1 MNKTFLE
8 YVAEDI
14 ISKYGTD
21 LSRIAVV
28 FPNKRAALF
37 LNEHLARLAGQPV
50 WSPAYITISDLFRQ
64 HTDLKTA
71 DPIKLICD
79 IHKSFTKC
87 TGIDETL
94 DHFYGWGQLLL
105 ADFDDIDKNMA
116 DADSIFCNL
125 KDIHEL
131 DDISYLDDE
140 QKEMLARFF
149 ANFSDDIDSELK
161 KRFLSLWSHF
171 GDIYHDYNRRLTEQG
186 IGYEGAIYRK
196 VANEQT
202 LHLKYDKYLFVGF
215 NLLQKVERLLFS
227 RLMKEDK
234 AKFYWDFD
242 EYYMPS
248 PSPLP
253 SGGAPVGG
261 YGIPAIPT
269 QPTCSVG
276 GYGIPAIPTQP
287 TCSVGALPGG
297 YGIPAIPTQPTCSV
311 GALPGGALVSSAP
324 TNLNLADF
332 PNELDNTDPDIYA
345 NMRRPKRIRFIS
357 SPTENAQ
364 ARFASNWLLENHRYR
379 AGRKTAV
386 VMCDES
392 ILLPLMHSL
401 PPEADK
407 VNITSGFPLAM
418 TPVASLVMLLFD
430 LYTLGLRK
438 KGTTLNPHYLKKLM
452 AHPYA
457 HHLKGVHLSQVH
469 QEEVH
474 QPNSP
479 SHHLTISTPHHLTTS
494 TILHHIATLIKQVG
508 IATKPEGDPLTQE
521 SVFRMYTILNRLATL
536 ADSGDLLVDN
546 TTLRRL
552 VSQLVSTSSIPF
564 HGEPVVGVQ
573 IMGVLETR
581 NIDFDHLLLLSCNEG
596 NMPKGVNDSSF
607 IPYTIRKAHHL
618 TTIDNKVALYSYYF
632 HRLLQRARDITIA
645 YNNTTDNGHTGEMS
659 RFMLQLLVESGQ
671 KINHYTLTAKNH
683 PTPLMPKP
691 IQKDEATLSKLQQIT
706 RLSPSALNTYIRCP
720 LAFYYQYIAHI
731 QEPHPD
737 PETIDNRLFGNI
749 FHRAAYLIYKDIT
762 DRSPLIEK
770 AHIQAYLSNRTLLA
784 NVVDRAFQA
793 EQCTPNNG
801 LQIINR
807 EVIIQYITKL
817 LKIDQQ
823 LCPFSILAMEEEAKV
838 YTTLSFTIPSEGA
851 LVGGYGIPAIPTQPT
866 CSVGALKGG
875 ALVGGYGIPAIPTQ
889 PTCSVG
895 ALKGGA
901 LKGGALVSSAPKTS
915 APKTSAPKTSAPGK
929 QYNLTIGGIIDRLDI
944 LTDRQTGKPRIR
956 VVDYKTGNQ
965 PSSPIKNIDE
975 IFDPNNIRTKHSNY
989 YLQAILYSLI
999 VSRSKRW
1006 NPAGHPVSPALLFIK
1021 QAPATDYDP
1030 TLLIDKHPISDVTV
1044 YEEEFLTKL
1053 KHTLADIYSPDTP
1066 FTPTDDRKKC
1076 ELCPYRMLCG
1086 L

>member
-131 DDISYLDDE
+131 DDISYLDNE

-196 VANEQT
+196 VASEQT

-215 NLLQKVERLLFS
+215 NLLQKVERVLFS
-227 RLMKEDK
+227 RLMKEGK

-253 SGGAPVGG
+253 SGGALVGG

-269 QPTCSVG
+269 QP
-276 GYGIPAIPTQP
+276 A
-287 TCSVGALPGG
+287 
-297 YGIPAIPTQPTCSV
+297 CSV

-364 ARFASNWLLENHRYR
+364 ARFAANWLLENHRYR

-438 KGTTLNPHYLKKLM
+438 KGTALNPHYLKKLM

-457 HHLKGVHLSQVH
+457 RHLQEVHLKGVHLSQVH
-469 QEEVH
+469 QEG
-474 QPNSP
+474 SAA
-479 SHHLTISTPHHLTTS
+479 L
-494 TILHHIATLIKQVG
+494 LHHIATLIKQVG
-508 IATKPEGDPLTQE
+508 IATKPDGDPLTQE

-552 VSQLVSTSSIPF
+552 VSQLVSSSSIPF

-596 NMPKGVNDSSF
+596 NMPKGINDSSF

-645 YNNTTDNGHTGEMS
+645 YNNSTDNGHTGEMS

-671 KINHYTLTAKNH
+671 NIDHYSLTAKNH

-691 IQKDEATLSKLQQIT
+691 IQKDEATLSKLQEIT

-817 LKIDQQ
+817 LKIDQL

-838 YTTLSFTIPSEGA
+838 YTSLSFTIPSGGA

-875 ALVGGYGIPAIPTQ
+875 ALV
-889 PTCSVG
+889 
-895 ALKGGA
+895 
-901 LKGGALVSSAPKTS
+901 SSAPTKTHHI
-915 APKTSAPKTSAPGK
+915 
-929 QYNLTIGGIIDRLDI
+929 TIGGIIDRLDI
-944 LTDRQTGKPRIR
+944 LTDKQTGKPRIR

-975 IFDPNNIRTKHSNY
+975 IFDPNNIRSKHSNY

-1006 NPAGHPVSPALLFIK
+1006 NPDNHPVSPALLFIK
-1021 QAPATDYDP
+1021 QAPANHYDP

-1066 FTPTDDRKKC
+1066 FTPTDDRQKC

>member
-14 ISKYGTD
+14 IGKYGTD

-37 LNEHLARLAGQPV
+37 LNEHLARIAGQPV

-64 HTDLKTA
+64 HTDLKPA

-140 QKEMLARFF
+140 QKEMLKRFF
-149 ANFSDDIDSELK
+149 ANFSDDIESELK

-196 VANEQT
+196 VASEET

-215 NLLQKVERLLFS
+215 NLLQKVERVLFS
-227 RLMKEDK
+227 RLMKEGK

-253 SGGAPVGG
+253 SGGA
-261 YGIPAIPT
+261 
-269 QPTCSVG
+269 
-276 GYGIPAIPTQP
+276 
-287 TCSVGALPGG
+287 
-297 YGIPAIPTQPTCSV
+297 
-311 GALPGGALVSSAP
+311 LVSSAP
-324 TNLNLADF
+324 TNLNTSPSQHLNIADF
-332 PNELDNTDPDIYA
+332 PNELDNTDRDIYA

-364 ARFASNWLLENHRYR
+364 ARFASNWLLENDRYK

-392 ILLPLMHSL
+392 ILLPIMHSL

-438 KGTTLNPHYLKKLM
+438 KGTAFNPHYMKKLM

-457 HHLKGVHLSQVH
+457 RHLQEVHLKGVHLSQVH
-469 QEEVH
+469 QENVH
-474 QPNSP
+474 QEGIHQKEEQQTIGDNSGCMGMAGMP
-479 SHHLTISTPHHLTTS
+479 YPPTS
-494 TILHHIATLIKQVG
+494 AALLQHIASLVKQVG
-508 IATKPEGDPLTQE
+508 IATKQEGDALTQE
-521 SVFRMYTILNRLATL
+521 SVFRMFTILNRLAAL

-552 VSQLVSTSSIPF
+552 VSQLVGAASIPF

-581 NIDFDHLLLLSCNEG
+581 NIDFDNVLLLSCNEG

-607 IPYTIRKAHHL
+607 IPYSIRKAHGL
-618 TTIDNKVALYSYYF
+618 TTIDNKVAIYSYYF
-632 HRLLQRARDITIA
+632 HRLLQRAGDITIA
-645 YNNTTDNGHTGEMS
+645 YNNSTDNGHTGEMS

-671 KINHYTLTAKNH
+671 KIDHYSLTAKNQ
-683 PTPLMPKP
+683 PTPLMPKA
-691 IQKDEATLSKLQQIT
+691 IEKDETALSKLEEMS
-706 RLSPSALNTYIRCP
+706 RLSPSAINTYIRCK

-731 QEPHPD
+731 KEPDSD
-737 PETIDNRLFGNI
+737 PETIDNRMFGNI

-762 DRSPLIEK
+762 DHSPVIEK
-770 AHIQAYLSNRTLLA
+770 AHIQAYLSNRKLLA
-784 NVVDRAFQA
+784 SVVDRAF
-793 EQCTPNNG
+793 EEEECKTNNG
-801 LQIINR
+801 LQLINR
-807 EVIIQYITKL
+807 EVIIEYITKL
-817 LKIDQQ
+817 LKIDQH

-838 YTTLSFTIPSEGA
+838 YTQLSFTIPS
-851 LVGGYGIPAIPTQPT
+851 
-866 CSVGALKGG
+866 
-875 ALVGGYGIPAIPTQ
+875 
-889 PTCSVG
+889 
-895 ALKGGA
+895 GGA
-901 LKGGALVSSAPKTS
+901 LKGGALVSSAPRTS
-915 APKTSAPKTSAPGK
+915 APTK
-929 QYNLTIGGIIDRLDI
+929 QYNLTIGGIIDRLDAV
-944 LTDRQTGKPRIR
+944 TDKQTGKRRIR
-956 VVDYKTGNQ
+956 VVDYKTGNK
-965 PSSPIKNIDE
+965 PSSAIKSIEEVFDPKNIAS
-975 IFDPNNIRTKHSNY
+975 KHSNY
-989 YLQAILYSLI
+989 FLQAILYSLI
-999 VSRSKRW
+999 VSGSKEW
-1006 NPAGHPVSPALLFIK
+1006 NAANDPVSPALLFIK
-1021 QAPATDYDP
+1021 QAATNDYDP
-1030 TLLIDKHPISDVTV
+1030 TLCIDKHPISDVTV

-1053 KHTLADIYSPDTP
+1053 KETVADMYSPDAA

>member
-14 ISKYGTD
+14 IGKYGTD

-196 VANEQT
+196 VASEQT

-215 NLLQKVERLLFS
+215 NLLQKVERVLFS
-227 RLMKEDK
+227 RLMKEGK

-253 SGGAPVGG
+253 SGGALKG
-261 YGIPAIPT
+261 
-269 QPTCSVG
+269 
-276 GYGIPAIPTQP
+276 
-287 TCSVGALPGG
+287 GALVSS
-297 YGIPAIPTQPTCSV
+297 APTNLNTSPSQHLS
-311 GALPGGALVSSAP
+311 GGALVSSAP
-324 TNLNLADF
+324 TNLNLTDF

-364 ARFASNWLLENHRYR
+364 ARFASNWLLENERYK

-438 KGTTLNPHYLKKLM
+438 KGTAFNPHYLKKLM

-474 QPNSP
+474 QEEVHQPNSP

-494 TILHHIATLIKQVG
+494 ARLLPLARARTILHHIATLIKQVG
-508 IATKPEGDPLTQE
+508 IATKPDGDPLTQE

-596 NMPKGVNDSSF
+596 NMPKGINDSSF

-632 HRLLQRARDITIA
+632 HRLLQRASDITIA
-645 YNNTTDNGHTGEMS
+645 YNNSTDNGHTGEMS

-671 KINHYTLTAKNH
+671 KINHYSLTAKNH

-691 IQKDEATLSKLQQIT
+691 IQKDETVLSKLQQIS

-731 QEPHPD
+731 KEPDPD

-762 DRSPLIEK
+762 DRSPLVEK

-838 YTTLSFTIPSEGA
+838 YTSLSFTIPAE
-851 LVGGYGIPAIPTQPT
+851 
-866 CSVGALKGG
+866 G

-915 APKTSAPKTSAPGK
+915 APTK

-944 LTDRQTGKPRIR
+944 LTDKQTGKPRIR

-975 IFDPNNIRTKHSNY
+975 IFDPNNIRSKHSNY

-999 VSRSKRW
+999 VSRSERW

-1021 QAPATDYDP
+1021 QAPAAHYDP
-1030 TLLIDKHPISDVTV
+1030 TLHIDKHPISDVTV

-1066 FTPTDDRKKC
+1066 FAPTDDRKKC

>member
-14 ISKYGTD
+14 IGKYGTD

-196 VANEQT
+196 VASEQT

-215 NLLQKVERLLFS
+215 NLLQKVERVLFS
-227 RLMKEDK
+227 RLMKEGK

-248 PSPLP
+248 PSHHLTTSP
-253 SGGAPVGG
+253 S
-261 YGIPAIPT
+261 
-269 QPTCSVG
+269 QQLS
-276 GYGIPAIPTQP
+276 
-287 TCSVGALPGG
+287 
-297 YGIPAIPTQPTCSV
+297 
-311 GALPGGALVSSAP
+311 GGALVSSAP
-324 TNLNLADF
+324 TNLTTSPSQYLNISDF

-364 ARFASNWLLENHRYR
+364 ARFASNWLLENDRYK

-392 ILLPLMHSL
+392 IQLPVMHSL

-438 KGTTLNPHYLKKLM
+438 KGTAFNPHYLKKLM

-457 HHLKGVHLSQVH
+457 HHLTI
-469 QEEVH
+469 
-474 QPNSP
+474 SP
-479 SHHLTISTPHHLTTS
+479 SHHLTISPILHHLTTS
-494 TILHHIATLIKQVG
+494 TILPHIATLVKQVG
-508 IATKPEGDPLTQE
+508 IATKPEGDALTQE
-521 SVFRMYTILNRLATL
+521 SVFRMFTILNRLAAL

-552 VSQLVSTSSIPF
+552 VSQLVSSSSIPF

-581 NIDFDHLLLLSCNEG
+581 NIDFDNVLLLSCNEG
-596 NMPKGVNDSSF
+596 NMPKGINDSSF
-607 IPYTIRKAHHL
+607 IPYSIRKAHGL
-618 TTIDNKVALYSYYF
+618 TTIDNKVAIYSYYF
-632 HRLLQRARDITIA
+632 HRLLQRAGNITIA
-645 YNNTTDNGHTGEMS
+645 YNNSTDNGHTGEMS

-671 KINHYTLTAKNH
+671 KIDHYSLTAKNQ

-691 IQKDEATLSKLQQIT
+691 IEKDEAALSKLEEMS
-706 RLSPSALNTYIRCP
+706 RLSPSAINTYIRCK

-731 QEPHPD
+731 KEPD
-737 PETIDNRLFGNI
+737 SDSETIDNRMFGNI

-762 DRSPLIEK
+762 DHSPVIEK
-770 AHIQAYLSNRTLLA
+770 AHIQAYLSNRKLLA
-784 NVVDRAFQA
+784 SVVDRAF
-793 EQCTPNNG
+793 EEEECKTNNG

-807 EVIIQYITKL
+807 EVIIEYITKL

-838 YTTLSFTIPSEGA
+838 YTQLSFTIPS
-851 LVGGYGIPAIPTQPT
+851 
-866 CSVGALKGG
+866 
-875 ALVGGYGIPAIPTQ
+875 
-889 PTCSVG
+889 
-895 ALKGGA
+895 GGA
-901 LKGGALVSSAPKTS
+901 LKEGALVSSAPT
-915 APKTSAPKTSAPGK
+915 K
-929 QYNLTIGGIIDRLDI
+929 QYSLTIGGIIDRLDV
-944 LTDRQTGKPRIR
+944 LTDKQTGKRRIR
-956 VVDYKTGNQ
+956 VVDYKTGNK
-965 PSSPIKNIDE
+965 PSSAIKSIEEVFDPKNIAS
-975 IFDPNNIRTKHSNY
+975 KHSNY
-989 YLQAILYSLI
+989 FLQAILYSLI
-999 VSRSKRW
+999 VSRSKDW
-1006 NPAGHPVSPALLFIK
+1006 NAANDAVSPALLFIK
-1021 QAPATDYDP
+1021 QAATNDYDP
-1030 TLLIDKHPISDVTV
+1030 TLCIDKHPISDVTV

-1053 KHTLADIYSPDTP
+1053 KETVADMYSPNVP

>member
-14 ISKYGTD
+14 IGKYGTD

-37 LNEHLARLAGQPV
+37 LNEHLARIAGQPV

-64 HTDLKTA
+64 HTDLKPA

-140 QKEMLARFF
+140 QKEMLKRFF
-149 ANFSDDIDSELK
+149 ANFSDDIESELK

-196 VANEQT
+196 VASEET

-215 NLLQKVERLLFS
+215 NLIQKVERVLFS
-227 RLMKEDK
+227 RLMKEGK

-242 EYYMPS
+242 EYYMPTARAQQS
-248 PSPLP
+248 
-253 SGGAPVGG
+253 A
-261 YGIPAIPT
+261 
-269 QPTCSVG
+269 SVPNNTASFAA
-276 GYGIPAIPTQP
+276 YLT
-287 TCSVGALPGG
+287 
-297 YGIPAIPTQPTCSV
+297 
-311 GALPGGALVSSAP
+311 
-324 TNLNLADF
+324 DF
-332 PNELDNTDPDIYA
+332 PNELDNTDRDIYA

-364 ARFASNWLLENHRYR
+364 ARFASNWLLENDRYK

-392 ILLPLMHSL
+392 ILLPIMHSL

-438 KGTTLNPHYLKKLM
+438 KGTTFNPHYLKKLM

-457 HHLKGVHLSQVH
+457 RHLQEVHLKEMNEVHLKGVHLSQVH
-469 QEEVH
+469 QEKEMH
-474 QPNSP
+474 QEGIAA
-479 SHHLTISTPHHLTTS
+479 LLQ
-494 TILHHIATLIKQVG
+494 HIASLVKQVG
-508 IATKPEGDPLTQE
+508 IATKQEGDALTQE
-521 SVFRMYTILNRLATL
+521 SVFRMFTILNRLAAL

-552 VSQLVSTSSIPF
+552 VSQLVGAASIPF
-564 HGEPVVGVQ
+564 HGEPVIGVQ

-581 NIDFDHLLLLSCNEG
+581 NIDFDNVLLLSCNEG

-607 IPYTIRKAHHL
+607 IPYSIRKAHGL
-618 TTIDNKVALYSYYF
+618 TTIDNKVAIYSYYF
-632 HRLLQRARDITIA
+632 HRLLQRAGDITIA
-645 YNNTTDNGHTGEMS
+645 YNNSTDNGHTGEMS

-671 KINHYTLTAKNH
+671 KIDHYSLTAKNQ
-683 PTPLMPKP
+683 PTPLMPKA
-691 IQKDEATLSKLQQIT
+691 IEKNETALSKLEEMS
-706 RLSPSALNTYIRCP
+706 RLSPSAINTYIRCK

-731 QEPHPD
+731 KEPDSD
-737 PETIDNRLFGNI
+737 PETIDNRMFGNI

-762 DRSPLIEK
+762 DHSPVIEK
-770 AHIQAYLSNRTLLA
+770 AHIQAYLSNRKLLA
-784 NVVDRAFQA
+784 SVVDRAF
-793 EQCTPNNG
+793 EEEECKTNNG

-807 EVIIQYITKL
+807 EVIIEYITKL

-838 YTTLSFTIPSEGA
+838 YTQLSFTIPSG
-851 LVGGYGIPAIPTQPT
+851 
-866 CSVGALKGG
+866 S
-875 ALVGGYGIPAIPTQ
+875 
-889 PTCSVG
+889 
-895 ALKGGA
+895 A
-901 LKGGALVSSAPKTS
+901 LKGGALVSSAPT
-915 APKTSAPKTSAPGK
+915 K
-929 QYNLTIGGIIDRLDI
+929 QYNLTIGGIIDRLDAV
-944 LTDRQTGKPRIR
+944 TDKQTGKRRIR
-956 VVDYKTGNQ
+956 VVDYKTGNK
-965 PSSPIKNIDE
+965 PSSAIKSIEEVFDPKNIAS
-975 IFDPNNIRTKHSNY
+975 KHSNY
-989 YLQAILYSLI
+989 FLQAILYSLI
-999 VSRSKRW
+999 VSRSKEW
-1006 NPAGHPVSPALLFIK
+1006 NAANDPVSPALLFIK
-1021 QAPATDYDP
+1021 QAATNDYDP
-1030 TLLIDKHPISDVTV
+1030 TLCIDKHPISDVTV
-1044 YEEEFLTKL
+1044 YEEDFLTKL
-1053 KHTLADIYSPDTP
+1053 KETVADMYSPDAA

>member
-14 ISKYGTD
+14 IGKYGTD

-37 LNEHLARLAGQPV
+37 LNEHLARIAGQPV

-64 HTDLKTA
+64 HTDLKPA

-140 QKEMLARFF
+140 QKEMLKRFF
-149 ANFSDDIDSELK
+149 ANFSDDIESELK

-196 VANEQT
+196 VASEET

-215 NLLQKVERLLFS
+215 NLIQKVERMLFS
-227 RLMKEDK
+227 RLMKEGK

-242 EYYMPS
+242 EYYMPTARAQQS
-248 PSPLP
+248 
-253 SGGAPVGG
+253 A
-261 YGIPAIPT
+261 
-269 QPTCSVG
+269 SVPNNTASFAA
-276 GYGIPAIPTQP
+276 YLT
-287 TCSVGALPGG
+287 
-297 YGIPAIPTQPTCSV
+297 
-311 GALPGGALVSSAP
+311 
-324 TNLNLADF
+324 DF
-332 PNELDNTDPDIYA
+332 PNELDNTDRDIYA

-364 ARFASNWLLENHRYR
+364 ARFASNWLLENERYK

-392 ILLPLMHSL
+392 ILLPIMHSL

-438 KGTTLNPHYLKKLM
+438 KGTAFNPHYLKKLM

-457 HHLKGVHLSQVH
+457 RHLQEVHLKGVHSKGVHSKGVHLSQVH

-474 QPNSP
+474 QEGIHQKEEQQTIGDNSGCMGMAGMP
-479 SHHLTISTPHHLTTS
+479 YPPTS
-494 TILHHIATLIKQVG
+494 AALLHHIASLVKQVG
-508 IATKPEGDPLTQE
+508 IATKQEGDALTQE
-521 SVFRMYTILNRLATL
+521 SVFRMFTILNRLAAL

-552 VSQLVSTSSIPF
+552 VSQLVGAASIPF
-564 HGEPVVGVQ
+564 HGEPVIGVQ

-581 NIDFDHLLLLSCNEG
+581 NIDFDNVLLLSCNEG

-607 IPYTIRKAHHL
+607 IPYSIRKAHGL
-618 TTIDNKVALYSYYF
+618 TTIDNKVAIYSYYF
-632 HRLLQRARDITIA
+632 HRLLQRAGDITIA
-645 YNNTTDNGHTGEMS
+645 YNNSTDNGHTGEMS

-671 KINHYTLTAKNH
+671 KIDHYSLTAKNQ
-683 PTPLMPKP
+683 PTPLMPKA
-691 IQKDEATLSKLQQIT
+691 IEKDEAALSKLEEMS
-706 RLSPSALNTYIRCP
+706 RLSPSAINTYIRCK

-731 QEPHPD
+731 KEPDSD
-737 PETIDNRLFGNI
+737 PETIDNRMFGNI

-762 DRSPLIEK
+762 DHSPVIEK
-770 AHIQAYLSNRTLLA
+770 AHIQAYLSNRKLLA
-784 NVVDRAFQA
+784 SVVDRAF
-793 EQCTPNNG
+793 EEEECKTNNG

-807 EVIIQYITKL
+807 EVIIEYITKL

-838 YTTLSFTIPSEGA
+838 YTQLSFTIPS
-851 LVGGYGIPAIPTQPT
+851 
-866 CSVGALKGG
+866 
-875 ALVGGYGIPAIPTQ
+875 
-889 PTCSVG
+889 
-895 ALKGGA
+895 GGA
-901 LKGGALVSSAPKTS
+901 LKGGALVSSAPT
-915 APKTSAPKTSAPGK
+915 K
-929 QYNLTIGGIIDRLDI
+929 QYNLTIGGIIDRLDAV
-944 LTDRQTGKPRIR
+944 TDKQTGKRRIR
-956 VVDYKTGNQ
+956 VVDYKTGNK
-965 PSSPIKNIDE
+965 PSSAIKSIEEVFDPKNIAS
-975 IFDPNNIRTKHSNY
+975 KHSNY
-989 YLQAILYSLI
+989 FLQAILYSLI
-999 VSRSKRW
+999 VSGSKEW
-1006 NPAGHPVSPALLFIK
+1006 NAANDPVSPALLFIK
-1021 QAPATDYDP
+1021 QAATNDYDP
-1030 TLLIDKHPISDVTV
+1030 TLCIDKHPISDVTV

-1053 KHTLADIYSPDTP
+1053 KETVADMYSPNAA

>member
-196 VANEQT
+196 VASEQT

-227 RLMKEDK
+227 RLMKEGK

-253 SGGAPVGG
+253 SGGALV
-261 YGIPAIPT
+261 
-269 QPTCSVG
+269 
-276 GYGIPAIPTQP
+276 
-287 TCSVGALPGG
+287 GG

-438 KGTTLNPHYLKKLM
+438 KGTAFNPHYLKKLM

-457 HHLKGVHLSQVH
+457 RHLQEVHLKEVHLSPLGFCRLPEQEVH
-469 QEEVH
+469 QEG
-474 QPNSP
+474 SAA
-479 SHHLTISTPHHLTTS
+479 L
-494 TILHHIATLIKQVG
+494 LHHIATLIKQVG

-596 NMPKGVNDSSF
+596 NMPKGINDSSF

-645 YNNTTDNGHTGEMS
+645 YNNSTDNGHTGEMS

-671 KINHYTLTAKNH
+671 KINHYSLTAKNH

-691 IQKDEATLSKLQQIT
+691 IQKDEATLSKLQQISS
-706 RLSPSALNTYIRCP
+706 LSPSALNTYIRCP

-762 DRSPLIEK
+762 DRSPLVEK

-784 NVVDRAFQA
+784 SVVDRAF
-793 EQCTPNNG
+793 EEEECKTNNG

-838 YTTLSFTIPSEGA
+838 YTQLSFTTPSEGA

-901 LKGGALVSSAPKTS
+901 LVSSAPKTS
-915 APKTSAPKTSAPGK
+915 APITNAPTKL
-929 QYNLTIGGIIDRLDI
+929 YNITIGGIIDRLDI

-975 IFDPNNIRTKHSNY
+975 IFDPKNIASKHSNY

-999 VSRSKRW
+999 VSRSERW
-1006 NPAGHPVSPALLFIK
+1006 NPANHPVSPALLFIK

-1030 TLLIDKHPISDVTV
+1030 TLHIDKHPISDVTV

>member
-131 DDISYLDDE
+131 DDISYLDNE

-196 VANEQT
+196 VASEQT

-215 NLLQKVERLLFS
+215 NLLQKVERVLFS
-227 RLMKEDK
+227 RLMKEGK

-276 GYGIPAIPTQP
+276 
-287 TCSVGALPGG
+287 
-297 YGIPAIPTQPTCSV
+297 
-311 GALPGGALVSSAP
+311 ALPGGALVSSAP
-324 TNLNLADF
+324 TNLNLSDF
-332 PNELDNTDPDIYA
+332 PNELDNTAPDIYA
-345 NMRRPKRIRFIS
+345 NMCRPKRIRFIS

-364 ARFASNWLLENHRYR
+364 ARFAANWLLENDRYR

-430 LYTLGLRK
+430 LYTLGLHK

-457 HHLKGVHLSQVH
+457 HHLQGVHSKGVHLSQVH

-474 QPNSP
+474 QEGIHQKEEQQTIGDNSGCMGMAGMP
-479 SHHLTISTPHHLTTS
+479 YPPTS
-494 TILHHIATLIKQVG
+494 AALLQHIASLIKQVG

-521 SVFRMYTILNRLATL
+521 SVFRMFTILNRLATL

-645 YNNTTDNGHTGEMS
+645 YNNSTDNGHTGEMS

-671 KINHYTLTAKNH
+671 KINHYSLTAKNH

-691 IQKDEATLSKLQQIT
+691 IQKDEATLSKLQQISS
-706 RLSPSALNTYIRCP
+706 LSPSALNTYIRCP

-737 PETIDNRLFGNI
+737 PDTIDNRLFGNI

-762 DRSPLIEK
+762 DRSPLVEK

-784 NVVDRAFQA
+784 SVVDRAFQA

-838 YTTLSFTIPSEGA
+838 HTSLSFTIPSE
-851 LVGGYGIPAIPTQPT
+851 
-866 CSVGALKGG
+866 G

-915 APKTSAPKTSAPGK
+915 APRTSAPGK
-929 QYNLTIGGIIDRLDI
+929 QYSLTIGGIIDRLDI

-999 VSRSKRW
+999 VSRSERW
-1006 NPAGHPVSPALLFIK
+1006 NPANHPVSPALLFIK
-1021 QAPATDYDP
+1021 QAPTNHYDP
-1030 TLLIDKHPISDVTV
+1030 TLHIDKHPISDVTV

>member
-37 LNEHLARLAGQPV
+37 LNEHLARIAGQPV

-140 QKEMLARFF
+140 QKEMLKRFF
-149 ANFSDDIDSELK
+149 ANFSDDIESELK

-196 VANEQT
+196 VASEQT

-215 NLLQKVERLLFS
+215 NLLQKVERVLFS

-253 SGGAPVGG
+253 SGGALKG
-261 YGIPAIPT
+261 
-269 QPTCSVG
+269 
-276 GYGIPAIPTQP
+276 
-287 TCSVGALPGG
+287 GALVSS
-297 YGIPAIPTQPTCSV
+297 APTNLTTSPSQHLS
-311 GALPGGALVSSAP
+311 GGALVSSAP
-324 TNLNLADF
+324 TNLNLSDF

-345 NMRRPKRIRFIS
+345 NMRRPKHIRFIS

-364 ARFASNWLLENHRYR
+364 ARFASNWLIENHRYR

-392 ILLPLMHSL
+392 ILLPIMHSL

-438 KGTTLNPHYLKKLM
+438 KGTAFNPHYLKKLM

-457 HHLKGVHLSQVH
+457 RHLQEVHLKGVHLSQVH
-469 QEEVH
+469 QEG
-474 QPNSP
+474 SAA
-479 SHHLTISTPHHLTTS
+479 L
-494 TILHHIATLIKQVG
+494 LHHIASLIKQVG

-521 SVFRMYTILNRLATL
+521 SVFRMFTILNRLAAL

-552 VSQLVSTSSIPF
+552 VSQLVGAASIPF
-564 HGEPVVGVQ
+564 HGEPVIGVQ

-581 NIDFDHLLLLSCNEG
+581 NIDFDNVLLLSCNEG

-607 IPYTIRKAHHL
+607 IPYSIRKAHGL
-618 TTIDNKVALYSYYF
+618 TTIDNKVAIYSYYF
-632 HRLLQRARDITIA
+632 HRLLQRAGDITIA
-645 YNNTTDNGHTGEMS
+645 YNNSTDNGHTGEMS

-671 KINHYTLTAKNH
+671 KIDHYSLTAKNQ
-683 PTPLMPKP
+683 PTPLMPKA
-691 IQKDEATLSKLQQIT
+691 IEKDETALSKLEEMS
-706 RLSPSALNTYIRCP
+706 RLSPSAINTYIRCK

-731 QEPHPD
+731 KEPDSD
-737 PETIDNRLFGNI
+737 PETIDNRMFGNI

-793 EQCTPNNG
+793 EKCTPNNG

-838 YTTLSFTIPSEGA
+838 YAQLSFTTPPSHH
-851 LVGGYGIPAIPTQPT
+851 LT
-866 CSVGALKGG
+866 
-875 ALVGGYGIPAIPTQ
+875 
-889 PTCSVG
+889 
-895 ALKGGA
+895 
-901 LKGGALVSSAPKTS
+901 TS
-915 APKTSAPKTSAPGK
+915 PSHHH
-929 QYNLTIGGIIDRLDI
+929 LTIGGIIDRLDI
-944 LTDRQTGKPRIR
+944 LTDKQTGKPRIR

-965 PSSPIKNIDE
+965 PSSPIKNIE
-975 IFDPNNIRTKHSNY
+975 EVFDPNNIRSKHSNY

-999 VSRSKRW
+999 VSRSERW
-1006 NPAGHPVSPALLFIK
+1006 NPANHPVSPALLFIK
-1021 QAPATDYDP
+1021 QAPANHYDP
-1030 TLLIDKHPISDVTV
+1030 TLHIDKHPISDVTV

-1053 KHTLADIYSPDTP
+1053 KETVADMYSPNAA

>member
-14 ISKYGTD
+14 IGKYGTD

-37 LNEHLARLAGQPV
+37 LNEHLARIAGQPV

-64 HTDLKTA
+64 HTDLKPA

-140 QKEMLARFF
+140 QKEMLKRFF

-196 VANEQT
+196 VASEEP

-215 NLLQKVERLLFS
+215 NLIQKVERVLFS
-227 RLMKEDK
+227 RLMKEGK

-242 EYYMPS
+242 EYYMPTARAQQS
-248 PSPLP
+248 
-253 SGGAPVGG
+253 A
-261 YGIPAIPT
+261 
-269 QPTCSVG
+269 SVPNNTASFAA
-276 GYGIPAIPTQP
+276 YLT
-287 TCSVGALPGG
+287 
-297 YGIPAIPTQPTCSV
+297 
-311 GALPGGALVSSAP
+311 
-324 TNLNLADF
+324 DF
-332 PNELDNTDPDIYA
+332 PNELDNTDRNIYA

-364 ARFASNWLLENHRYR
+364 ARFASNWLLENDRYK

-392 ILLPLMHSL
+392 ILLPIMHSL

-438 KGTTLNPHYLKKLM
+438 KGTAFNPHYMKKLM

-457 HHLKGVHLSQVH
+457 RHIQEVHLKEMHSKGVHLSQVH

-474 QPNSP
+474 QEGIAA
-479 SHHLTISTPHHLTTS
+479 LLQ
-494 TILHHIATLIKQVG
+494 HIATLVKQVG
-508 IATKPEGDPLTQE
+508 IATKQEGDALTQE
-521 SVFRMYTILNRLATL
+521 SVFRMFTILNRLAAL

-546 TTLRRL
+546 STLRRL
-552 VSQLVSTSSIPF
+552 VSQLVGAASIPF
-564 HGEPVVGVQ
+564 HGEPVIGVQ

-581 NIDFDHLLLLSCNEG
+581 NIDFDNVLLLSCNEG

-607 IPYTIRKAHHL
+607 IPYSIRKAHGL
-618 TTIDNKVALYSYYF
+618 TTIDNKVAIYSYYF
-632 HRLLQRARDITIA
+632 HRLLQRAGDITIA
-645 YNNTTDNGHTGEMS
+645 YNNSTDNGHTGEMS

-671 KINHYTLTAKNH
+671 KIDHYSLTAKNQ
-683 PTPLMPKP
+683 PSPLMPKA
-691 IQKDEATLSKLQQIT
+691 IEKDEAALSKLEEMS
-706 RLSPSALNTYIRCP
+706 RLSPSAINTYIRCK

-731 QEPHPD
+731 KEPDSD
-737 PETIDNRLFGNI
+737 PETIDNRMFGNI

-762 DRSPLIEK
+762 DHSSVIEK
-770 AHIQAYLSNRTLLA
+770 AHIQAYLSNRKLLA
-784 NVVDRAFQA
+784 SVVDRAF
-793 EQCTPNNG
+793 EEEECKTNNG

-807 EVIIQYITKL
+807 EVIIEYITKL

-838 YTTLSFTIPSEGA
+838 YTQLSFTIPSG
-851 LVGGYGIPAIPTQPT
+851 
-866 CSVGALKGG
+866 
-875 ALVGGYGIPAIPTQ
+875 
-889 PTCSVG
+889 G

-901 LKGGALVSSAPKTS
+901 LKGGALVSSAPRTS
-915 APKTSAPKTSAPGK
+915 APTK
-929 QYNLTIGGIIDRLDI
+929 QYNLTIGGIIDRLDAV
-944 LTDRQTGKPRIR
+944 TDKQTGKRRIR
-956 VVDYKTGNQ
+956 VVDYKTGNK
-965 PSSPIKNIDE
+965 PSSAIKSIEEVFDPKNIAS
-975 IFDPNNIRTKHSNY
+975 KHSNY
-989 YLQAILYSLI
+989 FLQAILYSLI
-999 VSRSKRW
+999 VSRSKEW
-1006 NPAGHPVSPALLFIK
+1006 NAANDPVSPALLFIK
-1021 QAPATDYDP
+1021 QAATNDYDP
-1030 TLLIDKHPISDVTV
+1030 TLCIDKHPISDVTV

-1053 KHTLADIYSPDTP
+1053 KETVADMYSPDVP

>member
-14 ISKYGTD
+14 IGKYGTD

-37 LNEHLARLAGQPV
+37 LNEHLARIAGQPV

-64 HTDLKTA
+64 HTDLKPA

-140 QKEMLARFF
+140 QKEMLKRFF
-149 ANFSDDIDSELK
+149 ANFSDDIESELK

-196 VANEQT
+196 VASEET
-202 LHLKYDKYLFVGF
+202 LHLKYNKYLFVGF
-215 NLLQKVERLLFS
+215 NLIQKVERVLFS
-227 RLMKEDK
+227 RLMKEGK

-242 EYYMPS
+242 EYYMPTARAQQS
-248 PSPLP
+248 
-253 SGGAPVGG
+253 A
-261 YGIPAIPT
+261 
-269 QPTCSVG
+269 SVPNNTASFAA
-276 GYGIPAIPTQP
+276 YLT
-287 TCSVGALPGG
+287 
-297 YGIPAIPTQPTCSV
+297 
-311 GALPGGALVSSAP
+311 
-324 TNLNLADF
+324 DF
-332 PNELDNTDPDIYA
+332 PNELDNTDRDIYA

-364 ARFASNWLLENHRYR
+364 ARFASNWLLENDRYK

-392 ILLPLMHSL
+392 ILLPIMHSL

-438 KGTTLNPHYLKKLM
+438 KGTAFNPHYLKKLM

-457 HHLKGVHLSQVH
+457 RHLQEVHLKEMNDVHLKGVHSKGVHLSQVH

-474 QPNSP
+474 QEGIHQKEEQQTIGDNSGCMGMAGMP
-479 SHHLTISTPHHLTTS
+479 YPPTS
-494 TILHHIATLIKQVG
+494 AALLQHIATLVKQVG
-508 IATKPEGDPLTQE
+508 IATKQEGDALTQE
-521 SVFRMYTILNRLATL
+521 SVFRMFTILNRLAAL
-536 ADSGDLLVDN
+536 ADSGDLVVDN

-552 VSQLVSTSSIPF
+552 VSQLVGAASIPF

-581 NIDFDHLLLLSCNEG
+581 NIDFDNVLLLSCNEG

-607 IPYTIRKAHHL
+607 IPYSIRKAHGL
-618 TTIDNKVALYSYYF
+618 TTIDNKVAIYSYYF
-632 HRLLQRARDITIA
+632 HRLLQRAGDITIA
-645 YNNTTDNGHTGEMS
+645 YNNSTDNGHTGEMS

-671 KINHYTLTAKNH
+671 KIDHYSLTAKNQ
-683 PTPLMPKP
+683 PTPLMPKA
-691 IQKDEATLSKLQQIT
+691 IEKDEAALSKLEEMS
-706 RLSPSALNTYIRCP
+706 RLSPSAINTYIRCK
-720 LAFYYQYIAHI
+720 LAFYYQYVAHI
-731 QEPHPD
+731 KEPDSD
-737 PETIDNRLFGNI
+737 PETIDNRMFGNI

-762 DRSPLIEK
+762 DHSPVIEK
-770 AHIQAYLSNRTLLA
+770 THIQAYLSNRKLLA
-784 NVVDRAFQA
+784 SVVDRAF
-793 EQCTPNNG
+793 EEEECKTNNG

-807 EVIIQYITKL
+807 EVIIEYITKL

-838 YTTLSFTIPSEGA
+838 YTQLSFTIPS
-851 LVGGYGIPAIPTQPT
+851 
-866 CSVGALKGG
+866 
-875 ALVGGYGIPAIPTQ
+875 
-889 PTCSVG
+889 
-895 ALKGGA
+895 
-901 LKGGALVSSAPKTS
+901 GGALVSSAPTKHYS
-915 APKTSAPKTSAPGK
+915 
-929 QYNLTIGGIIDRLDI
+929 LTIGGIIDRLDAV
-944 LTDRQTGKPRIR
+944 TDKQTGKRRIR
-956 VVDYKTGNQ
+956 VVDYKTGNK
-965 PSSPIKNIDE
+965 PSSAIKSIEEVFDPKNIAS
-975 IFDPNNIRTKHSNY
+975 KHSNY
-989 YLQAILYSLI
+989 FLQAILYSLI
-999 VSRSKRW
+999 VSRSKEW
-1006 NPAGHPVSPALLFIK
+1006 NAANDAVSPALLFIK
-1021 QAPATDYDP
+1021 QAATNDYDP
-1030 TLLIDKHPISDVTV
+1030 TLCIDKHPISDVTV

-1053 KHTLADIYSPDTP
+1053 KETVADMYFPDAA

>member
-14 ISKYGTD
+14 IGKYGTD

-37 LNEHLARLAGQPV
+37 LNEHLARIAGQPV

-64 HTDLKTA
+64 HTDLKPA

-140 QKEMLARFF
+140 QKEMLKRFF
-149 ANFSDDIDSELK
+149 ANFSDDIESELK

-171 GDIYHDYNRRLTEQG
+171 SDIYHDYNRRLTEQG

-196 VANEQT
+196 VASKET

-215 NLLQKVERLLFS
+215 NLIQKVERVLFS
-227 RLMKEDK
+227 RLMKEGK

-242 EYYMPS
+242 EYYMPTARAQQS
-248 PSPLP
+248 
-253 SGGAPVGG
+253 A
-261 YGIPAIPT
+261 
-269 QPTCSVG
+269 SVPNNTASFAA
-276 GYGIPAIPTQP
+276 YLT
-287 TCSVGALPGG
+287 
-297 YGIPAIPTQPTCSV
+297 
-311 GALPGGALVSSAP
+311 
-324 TNLNLADF
+324 DF
-332 PNELDNTDPDIYA
+332 PNELDNTDRDIYA

-364 ARFASNWLLENHRYR
+364 ARFASNWLLENERYK

-392 ILLPLMHSL
+392 ILLPIMHSL

-430 LYTLGLRK
+430 LYTLVLRK
-438 KGTTLNPHYLKKLM
+438 KGTAFNPHYLKKLM

-457 HHLKGVHLSQVH
+457 RHLQEVHLNGVHSKGVHLSQVH
-469 QEEVH
+469 QEKEVH
-474 QPNSP
+474 QEGIAA
-479 SHHLTISTPHHLTTS
+479 LLQ
-494 TILHHIATLIKQVG
+494 HIASLVKQVG
-508 IATKPEGDPLTQE
+508 IATKQEGDALTQE
-521 SVFRMYTILNRLATL
+521 SVFRMFTILNRLAAL

-552 VSQLVSTSSIPF
+552 VSQLVGAASIPF

-581 NIDFDHLLLLSCNEG
+581 NIDFDNVLLLSCNEG
-596 NMPKGVNDSSF
+596 NMPNGVNDSSF
-607 IPYTIRKAHHL
+607 IPYSIRKAHGL
-618 TTIDNKVALYSYYF
+618 TTIDNKVAIYSYYF
-632 HRLLQRARDITIA
+632 HRLLQRAGDITIA
-645 YNNTTDNGHTGEMS
+645 YNNSTDNGHTGEMS

-671 KINHYTLTAKNH
+671 KIEHYSLTAKNQ
-683 PTPLMPKP
+683 PSPLMPKA
-691 IQKDEATLSKLQQIT
+691 IEKDETALNKLEEMS
-706 RLSPSALNTYIRCP
+706 RLSPSAINTYIRCK
-720 LAFYYQYIAHI
+720 LAFYYQYVAHI
-731 QEPHPD
+731 KEPDSD
-737 PETIDNRLFGNI
+737 PETIDNRMFGNI

-762 DRSPLIEK
+762 DHSPVIEK
-770 AHIQAYLSNRTLLA
+770 THIQAYLSNRKLLA
-784 NVVDRAFQA
+784 SVVDRAF
-793 EQCTPNNG
+793 EEEECKTNNG

-807 EVIIQYITKL
+807 EVIIEYITKL

-838 YTTLSFTIPSEGA
+838 YTQLSFTIPSG
-851 LVGGYGIPAIPTQPT
+851 
-866 CSVGALKGG
+866 S
-875 ALVGGYGIPAIPTQ
+875 
-889 PTCSVG
+889 

-901 LKGGALVSSAPKTS
+901 LKGGALVSSAPDKH
-915 APKTSAPKTSAPGK
+915 
-929 QYNLTIGGIIDRLDI
+929 YNLTIGGIIDRLDVV
-944 LTDRQTGKPRIR
+944 TDKQTGKRRIR
-956 VVDYKTGNQ
+956 VVDYKTGNK
-965 PSSPIKNIDE
+965 PSSAIKSIEEVFDPKNIAS
-975 IFDPNNIRTKHSNY
+975 KHSNY
-989 YLQAILYSLI
+989 FLQAILYSLI
-999 VSRSKRW
+999 VSRSKEW
-1006 NPAGHPVSPALLFIK
+1006 NAANDAVSPALLFIK
-1021 QAPATDYDP
+1021 QAATNDYDP
-1030 TLLIDKHPISDVTV
+1030 TLCIDKHPISDVTV

-1053 KHTLADIYSPDTP
+1053 KETVADMYSPDAA

>member
-14 ISKYGTD
+14 IGKYGTD

-37 LNEHLARLAGQPV
+37 LNEHLARIAGQPV

-64 HTDLKTA
+64 HTDLKPA

-140 QKEMLARFF
+140 QKEMLKRFF
-149 ANFSDDIDSELK
+149 ANFSDDIESELK

-196 VANEQT
+196 VASEET

-215 NLLQKVERLLFS
+215 NLIQKVERVLFS
-227 RLMKEDK
+227 RLMKEGK

-242 EYYMPS
+242 EYYMPTARAQQS
-248 PSPLP
+248 
-253 SGGAPVGG
+253 A
-261 YGIPAIPT
+261 
-269 QPTCSVG
+269 SVPNNTASFAA
-276 GYGIPAIPTQP
+276 YLT
-287 TCSVGALPGG
+287 
-297 YGIPAIPTQPTCSV
+297 
-311 GALPGGALVSSAP
+311 
-324 TNLNLADF
+324 DF
-332 PNELDNTDPDIYA
+332 PNELDNTDRDIYA

-364 ARFASNWLLENHRYR
+364 ARFASNWLLENDRYK

-392 ILLPLMHSL
+392 ILLPIMHSL

-438 KGTTLNPHYLKKLM
+438 KGTAFNPHYLKKLM

-457 HHLKGVHLSQVH
+457 RHLQEVHFKGVHFKGVHLSQVH

-474 QPNSP
+474 QKEEQQTIGDNSGCMGMAGMP
-479 SHHLTISTPHHLTTS
+479 YPPTS
-494 TILHHIATLIKQVG
+494 AALLHHIASLVKQVG
-508 IATKPEGDPLTQE
+508 IATKQEGDALTQE
-521 SVFRMYTILNRLATL
+521 SVFRMFTILNRLAAL

-552 VSQLVSTSSIPF
+552 VSQLVGAASIPF

-581 NIDFDHLLLLSCNEG
+581 NIDFDNVLLLSCNEG

-607 IPYTIRKAHHL
+607 IPYSIRKAHGL
-618 TTIDNKVALYSYYF
+618 TTIDNKVAIYSYYF
-632 HRLLQRARDITIA
+632 HRLLQRAGDITIA
-645 YNNTTDNGHTGEMS
+645 YNNSTDNGHTGEMS

-671 KINHYTLTAKNH
+671 KIDHYSLTAKNQ
-683 PTPLMPKP
+683 PTPLMPKA
-691 IQKDEATLSKLQQIT
+691 IEKDETALSKLEEMS
-706 RLSPSALNTYIRCP
+706 RLSPSAINTYIRCK

-731 QEPHPD
+731 KEPDSD
-737 PETIDNRLFGNI
+737 PETIDNRMFGNI

-762 DRSPLIEK
+762 DHSPVIEK
-770 AHIQAYLSNRTLLA
+770 THIQAYLSNRKLLA
-784 NVVDRAFQA
+784 SVVDRAF
-793 EQCTPNNG
+793 EEEECKTNNG

-807 EVIIQYITKL
+807 EVIIEYITKL

-838 YTTLSFTIPSEGA
+838 YTQLSFTIPS
-851 LVGGYGIPAIPTQPT
+851 
-866 CSVGALKGG
+866 
-875 ALVGGYGIPAIPTQ
+875 
-889 PTCSVG
+889 
-895 ALKGGA
+895 GGA
-901 LKGGALVSSAPKTS
+901 LKGGALVSSAPT
-915 APKTSAPKTSAPGK
+915 K
-929 QYNLTIGGIIDRLDI
+929 QYNLTIGGIIDRLDVV
-944 LTDRQTGKPRIR
+944 TDKQTGKRRIR
-956 VVDYKTGNQ
+956 VVDYKTGNK
-965 PSSPIKNIDE
+965 PSSAIKSIEEVFDPKNIAS
-975 IFDPNNIRTKHSNY
+975 KHSNY
-989 YLQAILYSLI
+989 FLQAILYSLI
-999 VSRSKRW
+999 VSRSKEW
-1006 NPAGHPVSPALLFIK
+1006 NAANDAVSPALLFIK
-1021 QAPATDYDP
+1021 QAATNDYDP
-1030 TLLIDKHPISDVTV
+1030 TLCIDKHPISDVTV

-1053 KHTLADIYSPDTP
+1053 KETVADMYSPNAA

>member
-14 ISKYGTD
+14 IGKYGTD

-37 LNEHLARLAGQPV
+37 LNEHLARIAGQPV

-64 HTDLKTA
+64 HTDLKPA

-140 QKEMLARFF
+140 QKEMLKRFF
-149 ANFSDDIDSELK
+149 ANFSDDIESELK

-196 VANEQT
+196 VASEET

-215 NLLQKVERLLFS
+215 NLIQKVERVLFS
-227 RLMKEDK
+227 RLMKEGK

-242 EYYMPS
+242 EYYMPTARAQQS
-248 PSPLP
+248 
-253 SGGAPVGG
+253 A
-261 YGIPAIPT
+261 
-269 QPTCSVG
+269 SVPNNTASFAA
-276 GYGIPAIPTQP
+276 YLT
-287 TCSVGALPGG
+287 
-297 YGIPAIPTQPTCSV
+297 
-311 GALPGGALVSSAP
+311 
-324 TNLNLADF
+324 DF
-332 PNELDNTDPDIYA
+332 PNELDNTDRDIYA

-364 ARFASNWLLENHRYR
+364 ARFASNWLLENNRYK

-392 ILLPLMHSL
+392 ILLPIMHSL

-438 KGTTLNPHYLKKLM
+438 KGTAFNPHYLKKLM

-457 HHLKGVHLSQVH
+457 RHLQEVHLKEMNDVHLKGVHSKGVHLSQVH
-469 QEEVH
+469 QEGSAALL
-474 QPNSP
+474 Q
-479 SHHLTISTPHHLTTS
+479 
-494 TILHHIATLIKQVG
+494 HIATLVKQVG
-508 IATKPEGDPLTQE
+508 IATKQEGDALTQE
-521 SVFRMYTILNRLATL
+521 SVFRMFTILNRLAAL

-552 VSQLVSTSSIPF
+552 VSQLVGAASIPF

-581 NIDFDHLLLLSCNEG
+581 NIDFDNVLLLSCNEG

-607 IPYTIRKAHHL
+607 IPYSIRKAHGL
-618 TTIDNKVALYSYYF
+618 TTIDNKVAIYSYYF
-632 HRLLQRARDITIA
+632 HRLLQRAGDITIA
-645 YNNTTDNGHTGEMS
+645 YNNSTDNGHTGEMS

-671 KINHYTLTAKNH
+671 KIDHYSLTAKNQ
-683 PTPLMPKP
+683 PTPLMPKA
-691 IQKDEATLSKLQQIT
+691 IEKDETALSKLEEMS
-706 RLSPSALNTYIRCP
+706 RLSPSAINTYIRCK

-731 QEPHPD
+731 KEPDSD
-737 PETIDNRLFGNI
+737 PETIDNRMFGNI

-762 DRSPLIEK
+762 DHSPVIEK
-770 AHIQAYLSNRTLLA
+770 AHIQAYLSNRKLLA
-784 NVVDRAFQA
+784 SVVDRAF
-793 EQCTPNNG
+793 EEEECKTNNG

-807 EVIIQYITKL
+807 EVIIEYITKL

-838 YTTLSFTIPSEGA
+838 YTQLSFTIPS
-851 LVGGYGIPAIPTQPT
+851 
-866 CSVGALKGG
+866 
-875 ALVGGYGIPAIPTQ
+875 
-889 PTCSVG
+889 
-895 ALKGGA
+895 GGA
-901 LKGGALVSSAPKTS
+901 LKGGALVSSAPT
-915 APKTSAPKTSAPGK
+915 K
-929 QYNLTIGGIIDRLDI
+929 QYNLTIGGIIDRLDAV
-944 LTDRQTGKPRIR
+944 TDKQTGKRRIR
-956 VVDYKTGNQ
+956 VVDYKTGNK
-965 PSSPIKNIDE
+965 PSSAIKSIEEVFDPKNIAS
-975 IFDPNNIRTKHSNY
+975 KHSNY
-989 YLQAILYSLI
+989 FLQAILYSLI
-999 VSRSKRW
+999 VSRSKEW
-1006 NPAGHPVSPALLFIK
+1006 NAANNAVSPALLFIK
-1021 QAPATDYDP
+1021 QAATNDYDP
-1030 TLLIDKHPISDVTV
+1030 TLCIDKHPISDVTV

-1053 KHTLADIYSPDTP
+1053 KETVADMYSPDAA

>member
-14 ISKYGTD
+14 IGKYGTD

-37 LNEHLARLAGQPV
+37 LNEHLARIAGQPV

-64 HTDLKTA
+64 HTDLKPA

-140 QKEMLARFF
+140 QKEMLKRFF
-149 ANFSDDIDSELK
+149 ANFSDDIESELK

-196 VANEQT
+196 VASEET

-215 NLLQKVERLLFS
+215 NLIQKVERVLFS
-227 RLMKEDK
+227 RLMKEGK

-242 EYYMPS
+242 EYYMPTARAQQS
-248 PSPLP
+248 
-253 SGGAPVGG
+253 A
-261 YGIPAIPT
+261 
-269 QPTCSVG
+269 SVPNNTASFAA
-276 GYGIPAIPTQP
+276 YLT
-287 TCSVGALPGG
+287 
-297 YGIPAIPTQPTCSV
+297 
-311 GALPGGALVSSAP
+311 
-324 TNLNLADF
+324 DF
-332 PNELDNTDPDIYA
+332 PNELDNTDRDIYA

-364 ARFASNWLLENHRYR
+364 ARFASNWLLENDRYK

-392 ILLPLMHSL
+392 ILLPIMHSL

-438 KGTTLNPHYLKKLM
+438 KGTAFNPHYLKKLM

-457 HHLKGVHLSQVH
+457 RHLQEVHLKEMNDVHLKGVHLSQVH
-469 QEEVH
+469 Q
-474 QPNSP
+474 PNSTSAQP
-479 SHHLTISTPHHLTTS
+479 TTQHSTFNTQHS
-494 TILHHIATLIKQVG
+494 ILQHIATLVKQVG
-508 IATKPEGDPLTQE
+508 IATKQEGDALTQE
-521 SVFRMYTILNRLATL
+521 SVFRMFTILNRLAAL

-552 VSQLVSTSSIPF
+552 VSQLVGAASIPF
-564 HGEPVVGVQ
+564 HGEPVIGVQ

-581 NIDFDHLLLLSCNEG
+581 NIDFDNVLLLSCNEG

-607 IPYTIRKAHHL
+607 IPYSIRKAHGL
-618 TTIDNKVALYSYYF
+618 TTIDNKVAIYSYYF
-632 HRLLQRARDITIA
+632 HRLLQRAGDITIA
-645 YNNTTDNGHTGEMS
+645 YNNSTDNGHTGEMS

-671 KINHYTLTAKNH
+671 KIDHYSLTAKNQ
-683 PTPLMPKP
+683 PTPLMPKA
-691 IQKDEATLSKLQQIT
+691 IEKDEAAIGKLEEMS
-706 RLSPSALNTYIRCP
+706 RLSPSAINTYIRCK

-731 QEPHPD
+731 KEPDSD
-737 PETIDNRLFGNI
+737 PETIDNRMFGNI

-762 DRSPLIEK
+762 DHSPVIEK
-770 AHIQAYLSNRTLLA
+770 THIQAYLSNRKLLA
-784 NVVDRAFQA
+784 SVVDRAF
-793 EQCTPNNG
+793 EEEECKTNNG

-807 EVIIQYITKL
+807 EVIIEYITKL

-838 YTTLSFTIPSEGA
+838 YTQLSFTIPSG
-851 LVGGYGIPAIPTQPT
+851 
-866 CSVGALKGG
+866 GALKG
-875 ALVGGYGIPAIPTQ
+875 
-889 PTCSVG
+889 G

-901 LKGGALVSSAPKTS
+901 LKGGALVSSAPDKH
-915 APKTSAPKTSAPGK
+915 
-929 QYNLTIGGIIDRLDI
+929 YNLTIGGIIDRLDAV
-944 LTDRQTGKPRIR
+944 TDKQTGKRRIR
-956 VVDYKTGNQ
+956 VVDYKTGNK
-965 PSSPIKNIDE
+965 PSSAIKSIEEVFDPKNIAS
-975 IFDPNNIRTKHSNY
+975 KHSNY
-989 YLQAILYSLI
+989 FLQAILYSLI
-999 VSRSKRW
+999 VSRSKEW
-1006 NPAGHPVSPALLFIK
+1006 NAANDPVSPALLFIK
-1021 QAPATDYDP
+1021 QAATNDYDP
-1030 TLLIDKHPISDVTV
+1030 TLCIDKHPISDVTV

-1053 KHTLADIYSPDTP
+1053 KETVADMYSPDAA

>member
-14 ISKYGTD
+14 IGKYGTD

-37 LNEHLARLAGQPV
+37 LNEHLARIAGQPV

-64 HTDLKTA
+64 HTDLKPA

-140 QKEMLARFF
+140 QKEMLKRFF
-149 ANFSDDIDSELK
+149 ANFSDDIESELK

-196 VANEQT
+196 VASEET

-215 NLLQKVERLLFS
+215 NLIQKVERVLFS
-227 RLMKEDK
+227 RLMKEGK

-242 EYYMPS
+242 EYYMPTARAQQS
-248 PSPLP
+248 
-253 SGGAPVGG
+253 A
-261 YGIPAIPT
+261 
-269 QPTCSVG
+269 SVPNNTASFAA
-276 GYGIPAIPTQP
+276 YLT
-287 TCSVGALPGG
+287 
-297 YGIPAIPTQPTCSV
+297 
-311 GALPGGALVSSAP
+311 
-324 TNLNLADF
+324 DF
-332 PNELDNTDPDIYA
+332 PNELDNTDRDIYA

-364 ARFASNWLLENHRYR
+364 ARFASNWLLENERYK

-392 ILLPLMHSL
+392 ILLPIMHSL

-438 KGTTLNPHYLKKLM
+438 KGTAFNPHYLKKLM

-457 HHLKGVHLSQVH
+457 RHLQGVHLKGVHLSQVH
-469 QEEVH
+469 QGEVH
-474 QPNSP
+474 QEGIHQKEEQQTIGDNSGCMGMAGMP
-479 SHHLTISTPHHLTTS
+479 YPPTS
-494 TILHHIATLIKQVG
+494 AALLQHIATLVKQVG
-508 IATKPEGDPLTQE
+508 IATKQEGDALTQE
-521 SVFRMYTILNRLATL
+521 SVFRMFTILNRLAAL

-552 VSQLVSTSSIPF
+552 VSQLVGAASIPF
-564 HGEPVVGVQ
+564 HGEPVIGVQ

-581 NIDFDHLLLLSCNEG
+581 NIDFDNVLLLSCNEG

-607 IPYTIRKAHHL
+607 IPYSIRKAHGL
-618 TTIDNKVALYSYYF
+618 TTIDNKVAIYSYYF
-632 HRLLQRARDITIA
+632 HRLLQRAGDITIA
-645 YNNTTDNGHTGEMS
+645 YNNSTDNGHTGEMS

-671 KINHYTLTAKNH
+671 KIDHYSLTAKNQ
-683 PTPLMPKP
+683 PTPLMPKA
-691 IQKDEATLSKLQQIT
+691 IEKDETALSKLEEMSK
-706 RLSPSALNTYIRCP
+706 LSPSAINTYIRCK

-731 QEPHPD
+731 KEPDSD
-737 PETIDNRLFGNI
+737 PETIDNRMFGNI

-762 DRSPLIEK
+762 DHSPVIEK
-770 AHIQAYLSNRTLLA
+770 AHIQAYLSNRKLLA
-784 NVVDRAFQA
+784 SVVDRAF
-793 EQCTPNNG
+793 EEEECKTNNG

-807 EVIIQYITKL
+807 EVIIEYITKL

-838 YTTLSFTIPSEGA
+838 YTQLSFTIPS
-851 LVGGYGIPAIPTQPT
+851 
-866 CSVGALKGG
+866 
-875 ALVGGYGIPAIPTQ
+875 
-889 PTCSVG
+889 
-895 ALKGGA
+895 GGA
-901 LKGGALVSSAPKTS
+901 LKGGALVSSAPT
-915 APKTSAPKTSAPGK
+915 K
-929 QYNLTIGGIIDRLDI
+929 QYNLTIGGIIDRLDVV
-944 LTDRQTGKPRIR
+944 TDKQTGKRRIR
-956 VVDYKTGNQ
+956 VVDYKTGNK
-965 PSSPIKNIDE
+965 PSSAIKSIEEVFDPKNIAS
-975 IFDPNNIRTKHSNY
+975 KHSNY
-989 YLQAILYSLI
+989 FLQAILYSLI
-999 VSRSKRW
+999 VSRSKEW
-1006 NPAGHPVSPALLFIK
+1006 NAANDDVSPALLFIK
-1021 QAPATDYDP
+1021 QAATNDYDP
-1030 TLLIDKHPISDVTV
+1030 TLCIDKHPISDVTV

-1053 KHTLADIYSPDTP
+1053 KETVADMYSPNAA

>member
-14 ISKYGTD
+14 IGKYGTD

-37 LNEHLARLAGQPV
+37 LNEHLARIAGQPV

-140 QKEMLARFF
+140 QKEMLKRFF
-149 ANFSDDIDSELK
+149 ANFSDDIESELK

-196 VANEQT
+196 VVSEET
-202 LHLKYDKYLFVGF
+202 LQMKYDKYLFVGF
-215 NLLQKVERLLFS
+215 NLLQKVERVLFS
-227 RLMKEDK
+227 RLMKEGK

-248 PSPLP
+248 PSQHLTTSP
-253 SGGAPVGG
+253 S
-261 YGIPAIPT
+261 
-269 QPTCSVG
+269 QH
-276 GYGIPAIPTQP
+276 
-287 TCSVGALPGG
+287 
-297 YGIPAIPTQPTCSV
+297 
-311 GALPGGALVSSAP
+311 
-324 TNLNLADF
+324 LNISDF
-332 PNELDNTDPDIYA
+332 PNELDNTDRDIYA

-364 ARFASNWLLENHRYR
+364 ARFASNWLLENDRYK
-379 AGRKTAV
+379 AGRKTAI

-392 ILLPLMHSL
+392 ILVPIMHSL

-438 KGTTLNPHYLKKLM
+438 KGTAFNPHYLKKLM

-457 HHLKGVHLSQVH
+457 HHLTI
-469 QEEVH
+469 
-474 QPNSP
+474 SP
-479 SHHLTISTPHHLTTS
+479 SHHLTISP
-494 TILHHIATLIKQVG
+494 ILHHIATLIKQVG
-508 IATKPEGDPLTQE
+508 IATKPEGAPLTQE
-521 SVFRMYTILNRLATL
+521 SVFRMFTILNRLATL

-552 VSQLVSTSSIPF
+552 VSQLVSSSSIPF

-596 NMPKGVNDSSF
+596 NMPKGINDSSF
-607 IPYTIRKAHHL
+607 IPYSIRKAHHL
-618 TTIDNKVALYSYYF
+618 TTIDNKVAIYSYYF

-645 YNNTTDNGHTGEMS
+645 YNNSTDNGHTGEMS

-671 KINHYTLTAKNH
+671 KIDHYSLTANNH

-691 IQKDEATLSKLQQIT
+691 IQKDEATLGKLQQIS
-706 RLSPSALNTYIRCP
+706 RLSPSAINTYIRCP

-731 QEPHPD
+731 QEPDSD
-737 PETIDNRLFGNI
+737 PETIDNRMFGNI

-762 DRSPLIEK
+762 DHSPVIEK

-784 NVVDRAFQA
+784 NAVDRAF
-793 EQCTPNNG
+793 EEEECKTNNG

-838 YTTLSFTIPSEGA
+838 YTSLSFTTPPSHH
-851 LVGGYGIPAIPTQPT
+851 LTTSP
-866 CSVGALKGG
+866 
-875 ALVGGYGIPAIPTQ
+875 
-889 PTCSVG
+889 
-895 ALKGGA
+895 
-901 LKGGALVSSAPKTS
+901 GGALVSSAPT
-915 APKTSAPKTSAPGK
+915 K

-944 LTDRQTGKPRIR
+944 LTDKQTGKPRIR
-956 VVDYKTGNQ
+956 VVDYKTGNK
-965 PSSPIKNIDE
+965 PSSAIKSIEEVFDPKNIAS
-975 IFDPNNIRTKHSNY
+975 KHSNY

-1021 QAPATDYDP
+1021 QAATNDYDP
-1030 TLLIDKHPISDVTV
+1030 TLCIDKHPISDVTV

-1053 KHTLADIYSPDTP
+1053 KETVADMYSPDAA

>member
-131 DDISYLDDE
+131 DDISYLDNE

-196 VANEQT
+196 VASEQT

-227 RLMKEDK
+227 RLMKEGK

-253 SGGAPVGG
+253 SGGALV
-261 YGIPAIPT
+261 
-269 QPTCSVG
+269 
-276 GYGIPAIPTQP
+276 
-287 TCSVGALPGG
+287 GG

-324 TNLNLADF
+324 TNLTTSPSQHLNISDF

-364 ARFASNWLLENHRYR
+364 ARFASNWLLENDRYK

-392 ILLPLMHSL
+392 ILLPIMHSL

-438 KGTTLNPHYLKKLM
+438 KGTALNPHYLKKLM

-457 HHLKGVHLSQVH
+457 RHIKGVHLSQVH

-479 SHHLTISTPHHLTTS
+479 SHHLNTSTPHHLTTS

-521 SVFRMYTILNRLATL
+521 SVFRMFTILNRLATL

-552 VSQLVSTSSIPF
+552 VSQLVNTSSIPF

-581 NIDFDHLLLLSCNEG
+581 NINFDHLLLLSCNEG

-645 YNNTTDNGHTGEMS
+645 YNNSTDNGHTGEMS

-671 KINHYTLTAKNH
+671 KINHYSLTAKNH

-691 IQKDEATLSKLQQIT
+691 IRKDETTLSKLQQIS

-770 AHIQAYLSNRTLLA
+770 AHIQAYLSNRTLLT

-838 YTTLSFTIPSEGA
+838 YTSLSFTIPSEGA

-866 CSVGALKGG
+866 CSVG
-875 ALVGGYGIPAIPTQ
+875 V
-889 PTCSVG
+889 
-895 ALKGGA
+895 LKGGA
-901 LKGGALVSSAPKTS
+901 LKGGALVSSAPRTNAPRTS
-915 APKTSAPKTSAPGK
+915 APTK

-944 LTDRQTGKPRIR
+944 LTDKQTGKPRIR

-965 PSSPIKNIDE
+965 PSSPIKSIDE
-975 IFDPNNIRTKHSNY
+975 IFDPNNIRSKHSNY

-1021 QAPATDYDP
+1021 QAPANHYDP
-1030 TLLIDKHPISDVTV
+1030 TLHIDKHPISDVAV

>member
-14 ISKYGTD
+14 IGKYGTD

-37 LNEHLARLAGQPV
+37 LNEHLARIAGQPV

-64 HTDLKTA
+64 HTDLKPA

-116 DADSIFCNL
+116 DADSIFCNI

-140 QKEMLARFF
+140 QKEMLKRFF
-149 ANFSDDIDSELK
+149 ANFSDDIESELK

-196 VANEQT
+196 VASEET

-215 NLLQKVERLLFS
+215 NLIQKVERVLFS
-227 RLMKEDK
+227 RLMKEGK

-242 EYYMPS
+242 EYYMPTARAQQS
-248 PSPLP
+248 
-253 SGGAPVGG
+253 A
-261 YGIPAIPT
+261 
-269 QPTCSVG
+269 SVPNNTASFAA
-276 GYGIPAIPTQP
+276 YLT
-287 TCSVGALPGG
+287 
-297 YGIPAIPTQPTCSV
+297 
-311 GALPGGALVSSAP
+311 
-324 TNLNLADF
+324 DF
-332 PNELDNTDPDIYA
+332 PNELDNTDRDIYA

-357 SPTENAQ
+357 SPTENVQ
-364 ARFASNWLLENHRYR
+364 ARFASNWLLENDRYK

-392 ILLPLMHSL
+392 ILLPIMHSL

-438 KGTTLNPHYLKKLM
+438 KGTAFNPHYLKKLM

-457 HHLKGVHLSQVH
+457 RHLQEVHLKEMNDVHLKGVHLSQVH
-469 QEEVH
+469 QEGSAALL
-474 QPNSP
+474 Q
-479 SHHLTISTPHHLTTS
+479 
-494 TILHHIATLIKQVG
+494 HIATLVKQVG
-508 IATKPEGDPLTQE
+508 IATKQEGDALTQE
-521 SVFRMYTILNRLATL
+521 SVFRMFTILNRLAAL

-552 VSQLVSTSSIPF
+552 VSQLVGAASIPF
-564 HGEPVVGVQ
+564 HGEPVIGVQ

-581 NIDFDHLLLLSCNEG
+581 NIDFDNVLLLSCNEG

-607 IPYTIRKAHHL
+607 IPYSIRKAHGL
-618 TTIDNKVALYSYYF
+618 TTIDNKVAIYSYYF
-632 HRLLQRARDITIA
+632 HRLLQRAGDITIA
-645 YNNTTDNGHTGEMS
+645 YNNSTDNGHTGEMS

-671 KINHYTLTAKNH
+671 KIDHYSLTAKNQ
-683 PTPLMPKP
+683 PTPLMPKA
-691 IQKDEATLSKLQQIT
+691 IEKDETALSKLEEMS
-706 RLSPSALNTYIRCP
+706 RLSPSAINTYIRCK

-731 QEPHPD
+731 KEPDSD
-737 PETIDNRLFGNI
+737 PETIDNRMFGNI

-762 DRSPLIEK
+762 DHSPVIEK
-770 AHIQAYLSNRTLLA
+770 AHIQAYLSNRKLLA
-784 NVVDRAFQA
+784 SVVDRAF
-793 EQCTPNNG
+793 EEEECKTNNG

-807 EVIIQYITKL
+807 EVIIEYITKL

-838 YTTLSFTIPSEGA
+838 YTQLSFTIPS
-851 LVGGYGIPAIPTQPT
+851 
-866 CSVGALKGG
+866 
-875 ALVGGYGIPAIPTQ
+875 
-889 PTCSVG
+889 
-895 ALKGGA
+895 GGA
-901 LKGGALVSSAPKTS
+901 LKGGALVSSAPT
-915 APKTSAPKTSAPGK
+915 K
-929 QYNLTIGGIIDRLDI
+929 QYNLTIGGIIDRLDAV
-944 LTDRQTGKPRIR
+944 TDKQTGKRRIR
-956 VVDYKTGNQ
+956 VVDYKTGNK
-965 PSSPIKNIDE
+965 PSSAIKSIEEVFDPKNIAS
-975 IFDPNNIRTKHSNY
+975 KHSNY
-989 YLQAILYSLI
+989 FLQAILYSLI
-999 VSRSKRW
+999 VSRSKEW
-1006 NPAGHPVSPALLFIK
+1006 NAANDTVSPALLFIK
-1021 QAPATDYDP
+1021 QAATNDYDP
-1030 TLLIDKHPISDVTV
+1030 TLCIDKHPISDVMV

-1053 KHTLADIYSPDTP
+1053 KETVADMYFPDAA

>member
-14 ISKYGTD
+14 IGKYGTD

-37 LNEHLARLAGQPV
+37 LNEHLARIAGQPV

-64 HTDLKTA
+64 HTDLKPA

-140 QKEMLARFF
+140 QKEMLKRFF
-149 ANFSDDIDSELK
+149 ANFSDDIESELK

-196 VANEQT
+196 VASEET

-215 NLLQKVERLLFS
+215 NLIQKVERVLFS
-227 RLMKEDK
+227 RLMKEGK

-242 EYYMPS
+242 EYYMPTARAQQS
-248 PSPLP
+248 
-253 SGGAPVGG
+253 A
-261 YGIPAIPT
+261 
-269 QPTCSVG
+269 SVPNNTASFAA
-276 GYGIPAIPTQP
+276 YLT
-287 TCSVGALPGG
+287 
-297 YGIPAIPTQPTCSV
+297 
-311 GALPGGALVSSAP
+311 
-324 TNLNLADF
+324 DF
-332 PNELDNTDPDIYA
+332 PNELDNTDRDIYA

-364 ARFASNWLLENHRYR
+364 ARFASNWLLENDRYK

-392 ILLPLMHSL
+392 ILLPIMHSL

-438 KGTTLNPHYLKKLM
+438 KGTAFNPHYLKKLM

-457 HHLKGVHLSQVH
+457 RHLQEVHLKEMNDVHLKGVHLKGVHLSQVH
-469 QEEVH
+469 QEKEMH
-474 QPNSP
+474 QEGIAA
-479 SHHLTISTPHHLTTS
+479 LLQ
-494 TILHHIATLIKQVG
+494 HIATLVKQVG
-508 IATKPEGDPLTQE
+508 IATKQEGDALTQE
-521 SVFRMYTILNRLATL
+521 SVFRMFTILNRLAAL
-536 ADSGDLLVDN
+536 ADSGDLIVDN

-552 VSQLVSTSSIPF
+552 VSQLVGAASIPF
-564 HGEPVVGVQ
+564 HGEPVIGVQ
-573 IMGVLETR
+573 IMGALETR
-581 NIDFDHLLLLSCNEG
+581 NIDFDNVLLLSCNEG

-607 IPYTIRKAHHL
+607 IPYSIRKAHGL
-618 TTIDNKVALYSYYF
+618 TTIDNKVAIYSYYF
-632 HRLLQRARDITIA
+632 HRLLQRAGDITIA
-645 YNNTTDNGHTGEMS
+645 YNNSTDNGHTGEMS

-671 KINHYTLTAKNH
+671 KIDHYSLTAKNQ
-683 PTPLMPKP
+683 PTPLMPKA
-691 IQKDEATLSKLQQIT
+691 IEKDETALSKLEEMS
-706 RLSPSALNTYIRCP
+706 RLSPSAINTYIRCK

-731 QEPHPD
+731 KEPDSD
-737 PETIDNRLFGNI
+737 PETIDNRMFGNI

-762 DRSPLIEK
+762 DHSPVIEK
-770 AHIQAYLSNRTLLA
+770 AHIQAYLSNRKLLA
-784 NVVDRAFQA
+784 SVVDRAF
-793 EQCTPNNG
+793 EEEECKTNNG

-807 EVIIQYITKL
+807 EVIIEYITKL

-838 YTTLSFTIPSEGA
+838 YTQLSFTIPS
-851 LVGGYGIPAIPTQPT
+851 
-866 CSVGALKGG
+866 
-875 ALVGGYGIPAIPTQ
+875 
-889 PTCSVG
+889 
-895 ALKGGA
+895 GGA
-901 LKGGALVSSAPKTS
+901 LKGGALVSSAPDKH
-915 APKTSAPKTSAPGK
+915 
-929 QYNLTIGGIIDRLDI
+929 YNLTIGGIIDRLDAV
-944 LTDRQTGKPRIR
+944 TDKQTGKRRIR
-956 VVDYKTGNQ
+956 VVDYKTGNK
-965 PSSPIKNIDE
+965 PSSAIKSIEEVFDPKNIAS
-975 IFDPNNIRTKHSNY
+975 KHSNY
-989 YLQAILYSLI
+989 FLQAILYSLI
-999 VSRSKRW
+999 VSRSKEW
-1006 NPAGHPVSPALLFIK
+1006 NAANDAVSPALLFIK
-1021 QAPATDYDP
+1021 QAATNDYDP
-1030 TLLIDKHPISDVTV
+1030 TLCIDKHPISDVTV

-1053 KHTLADIYSPDTP
+1053 KETVADMYSPDAA

>member
-14 ISKYGTD
+14 IGKYGTD

-37 LNEHLARLAGQPV
+37 LNEHLARIAGQPV

-64 HTDLKTA
+64 HTDLKPA

-140 QKEMLARFF
+140 QKEMLKRFF
-149 ANFSDDIDSELK
+149 ANFSDDIESELK

-196 VANEQT
+196 VASEET

-215 NLLQKVERLLFS
+215 NLIQKVERVLFS
-227 RLMKEDK
+227 RLMKEGK

-242 EYYMPS
+242 EYYMPTARAQQS
-248 PSPLP
+248 
-253 SGGAPVGG
+253 A
-261 YGIPAIPT
+261 
-269 QPTCSVG
+269 SVPNNTASFAA
-276 GYGIPAIPTQP
+276 YLT
-287 TCSVGALPGG
+287 
-297 YGIPAIPTQPTCSV
+297 
-311 GALPGGALVSSAP
+311 
-324 TNLNLADF
+324 DF
-332 PNELDNTDPDIYA
+332 PNELDNTDRDIYA

-364 ARFASNWLLENHRYR
+364 ARFASNWLLENDRYK

-392 ILLPLMHSL
+392 ILLPIMHSL

-438 KGTTLNPHYLKKLM
+438 KGTAFNPHYLKKLM

-457 HHLKGVHLSQVH
+457 RHLQEVHLKEMNEVHLKGVHLSQVH
-469 QEEVH
+469 Q
-474 QPNSP
+474 PNSTSAQP
-479 SHHLTISTPHHLTTS
+479 TTQHSTFNTQHS
-494 TILHHIATLIKQVG
+494 ILQHIASLVKQVG
-508 IATKPEGDPLTQE
+508 IATKQEGDALTQE
-521 SVFRMYTILNRLATL
+521 SVFRMFTILNRLAAL

-552 VSQLVSTSSIPF
+552 VSQLVGAASIPF

-581 NIDFDHLLLLSCNEG
+581 NIDFDNVLLLSCNEG

-607 IPYTIRKAHHL
+607 IPYSIRKAHGL
-618 TTIDNKVALYSYYF
+618 TTIDNKVAIYSYYF
-632 HRLLQRARDITIA
+632 HRLLQRAGDITIA
-645 YNNTTDNGHTGEMS
+645 YNNSTDNGHTGEMS

-671 KINHYTLTAKNH
+671 KIDHYSLTAKNQ
-683 PTPLMPKP
+683 PTPLMPKA
-691 IQKDEATLSKLQQIT
+691 IEKDETALNKLEEMS
-706 RLSPSALNTYIRCP
+706 RLSPSAINTYIRCK

-731 QEPHPD
+731 KEPDSD
-737 PETIDNRLFGNI
+737 PETIDNRMFGNI

-762 DRSPLIEK
+762 DHSPVIEK
-770 AHIQAYLSNRTLLA
+770 THIQAYLSNRKLLA
-784 NVVDRAFQA
+784 SVVDRAF
-793 EQCTPNNG
+793 EEEECKTNNG

-807 EVIIQYITKL
+807 EVIIEYITKL

-838 YTTLSFTIPSEGA
+838 YTQLSFTIPSGGA
-851 LVGGYGIPAIPTQPT
+851 LKE
-866 CSVGALKGG
+866 GALKG
-875 ALVGGYGIPAIPTQ
+875 
-889 PTCSVG
+889 G

-901 LKGGALVSSAPKTS
+901 LKGGALVSSAPDKH
-915 APKTSAPKTSAPGK
+915 
-929 QYNLTIGGIIDRLDI
+929 YNLTIGGIIDRLDAV
-944 LTDRQTGKPRIR
+944 TDKQTGKRRIR
-956 VVDYKTGNQ
+956 VVDYKTGNK
-965 PSSPIKNIDE
+965 PSSAIKSIEEVFDPKNIAS
-975 IFDPNNIRTKHSNY
+975 KHSNY
-989 YLQAILYSLI
+989 FLQAILYSLI
-999 VSRSKRW
+999 VSGSKEW
-1006 NPAGHPVSPALLFIK
+1006 NAANDAVSPALLFIK
-1021 QAPATDYDP
+1021 QAATNDYDP
-1030 TLLIDKHPISDVTV
+1030 TLCIDKHPISDVTV

-1053 KHTLADIYSPDTP
+1053 KETVADMYSPDAA

>member
-14 ISKYGTD
+14 IGKYGTD

-37 LNEHLARLAGQPV
+37 LNEHLARIAGQPV

-64 HTDLKTA
+64 HTDLKPA

-140 QKEMLARFF
+140 QKEMLKRFF

-196 VANEQT
+196 VASEET

-215 NLLQKVERLLFS
+215 NLIQKVERVLFS
-227 RLMKEDK
+227 RLMKEGK

-242 EYYMPS
+242 EYYMPTARAQQS
-248 PSPLP
+248 
-253 SGGAPVGG
+253 A
-261 YGIPAIPT
+261 
-269 QPTCSVG
+269 SVPNNTASFAA
-276 GYGIPAIPTQP
+276 YLT
-287 TCSVGALPGG
+287 
-297 YGIPAIPTQPTCSV
+297 
-311 GALPGGALVSSAP
+311 
-324 TNLNLADF
+324 DF
-332 PNELDNTDPDIYA
+332 PNELDNTDRDIYA

-364 ARFASNWLLENHRYR
+364 ARFASNWLLENDRYK

-392 ILLPLMHSL
+392 ILLPIMHSL

-438 KGTTLNPHYLKKLM
+438 KGTALNPHYLKKLM

-457 HHLKGVHLSQVH
+457 RHLQEVHLKGVHSKGVHLSQVH
-469 QEEVH
+469 QEGSAALL
-474 QPNSP
+474 Q
-479 SHHLTISTPHHLTTS
+479 
-494 TILHHIATLIKQVG
+494 HIATLVKQVG
-508 IATKPEGDPLTQE
+508 IATKQEGDALTQE
-521 SVFRMYTILNRLATL
+521 SVFRMFTILNRLAAL

-552 VSQLVSTSSIPF
+552 VSQLVGAASIPF
-564 HGEPVVGVQ
+564 HGEPVIGVQ

-581 NIDFDHLLLLSCNEG
+581 NIDFDNVLLLSCNEG

-607 IPYTIRKAHHL
+607 IPYSIRKAHGL
-618 TTIDNKVALYSYYF
+618 TTIDNKVAIYSYYF
-632 HRLLQRARDITIA
+632 HRLLQRAGDITIA
-645 YNNTTDNGHTGEMS
+645 YNNSTDNGHTGEMS

-671 KINHYTLTAKNH
+671 KIDHYSLTAKNQ
-683 PTPLMPKP
+683 PTPLMPKA
-691 IQKDEATLSKLQQIT
+691 IEKDETALSKLEEMS
-706 RLSPSALNTYIRCP
+706 RLSPSAINTYIRCK

-731 QEPHPD
+731 KEPDSD
-737 PETIDNRLFGNI
+737 PETIDNRMFGNI

-762 DRSPLIEK
+762 DHSPVIEK
-770 AHIQAYLSNRTLLA
+770 AHIQAYLSNRKLLA
-784 NVVDRAFQA
+784 NVVDRAF
-793 EQCTPNNG
+793 EEEECKTNNG

-807 EVIIQYITKL
+807 EVIIEYITKL

-838 YTTLSFTIPSEGA
+838 YTQLSFTIPS
-851 LVGGYGIPAIPTQPT
+851 
-866 CSVGALKGG
+866 
-875 ALVGGYGIPAIPTQ
+875 
-889 PTCSVG
+889 
-895 ALKGGA
+895 GGA
-901 LKGGALVSSAPKTS
+901 LKGGALVSSAPTKLNPSGGALVSS
-915 APKTSAPKTSAPGK
+915 APDKHYS
-929 QYNLTIGGIIDRLDI
+929 LTIGGIIDRLDVV
-944 LTDRQTGKPRIR
+944 TDKQTGKRRIR
-956 VVDYKTGNQ
+956 VVDYKTGNK
-965 PSSPIKNIDE
+965 PSSAIKSIKEVFDPKNIAS
-975 IFDPNNIRTKHSNY
+975 KHSNY
-989 YLQAILYSLI
+989 FLQAILYSLI
-999 VSRSKRW
+999 VSRSKEW
-1006 NPAGHPVSPALLFIK
+1006 NAANDAVSPALLFIK
-1021 QAPATDYDP
+1021 QAATNDYDP
-1030 TLLIDKHPISDVTV
+1030 TLCIDKHPISDVTV

-1053 KHTLADIYSPDTP
+1053 KETVADMYSPDAA

>member
-196 VANEQT
+196 VASGQT

-215 NLLQKVERLLFS
+215 NLLQKVERLMFS
-227 RLMKEDK
+227 RLMKEGK

-253 SGGAPVGG
+253 SGGALV
-261 YGIPAIPT
+261 
-269 QPTCSVG
+269 
-276 GYGIPAIPTQP
+276 
-287 TCSVGALPGG
+287 GG

-324 TNLNLADF
+324 TNLNISDF

-379 AGRKTAV
+379 AGRKTAI

-430 LYTLGLRK
+430 YLTSPSHHL
-438 KGTTLNPHYLKKLM
+438 TTSPSHHLKKLM

-457 HHLKGVHLSQVH
+457 HHLTISTPQHL
-469 QEEVH
+469 
-474 QPNSP
+474 N
-479 SHHLTISTPHHLTTS
+479 TSTPHHLTTS

-671 KINHYTLTAKNH
+671 KINHYSLTAKNH

-691 IQKDEATLSKLQQIT
+691 IRKDETVLSKLQQIS

-720 LAFYYQYIAHI
+720 LAFYYQYVAHI

-762 DRSPLIEK
+762 DRSPLVEK

-838 YTTLSFTIPSEGA
+838 YTSLSFTIPSE
-851 LVGGYGIPAIPTQPT
+851 
-866 CSVGALKGG
+866 G

-901 LKGGALVSSAPKTS
+901 LKGGALVSSAPRTNAPRTS
-915 APKTSAPKTSAPGK
+915 APTK

-944 LTDRQTGKPRIR
+944 LTDKQTGKPRIR

-999 VSRSKRW
+999 VSRSERW

-1021 QAPATDYDP
+1021 QAPANHYDP
-1030 TLLIDKHPISDVTV
+1030 TLHIDKHPISDVTV

>member
-14 ISKYGTD
+14 IGKYGTD

-37 LNEHLARLAGQPV
+37 LNEHLARIAGQPV

-64 HTDLKTA
+64 HTDLKPA

-140 QKEMLARFF
+140 QKEMLKRFF
-149 ANFSDDIDSELK
+149 ANFSDDIESELK

-196 VANEQT
+196 VASEET
-202 LHLKYDKYLFVGF
+202 LQMKYDKYLFVGF
-215 NLLQKVERLLFS
+215 NLLQKVERVLFS
-227 RLMKEDK
+227 RLMKEGK

-248 PSPLP
+248 PSHHLNTSTPQHLNT
-253 SGGAPVGG
+253 SGGAV
-261 YGIPAIPT
+261 
-269 QPTCSVG
+269 
-276 GYGIPAIPTQP
+276 
-287 TCSVGALPGG
+287 
-297 YGIPAIPTQPTCSV
+297 
-311 GALPGGALVSSAP
+311 VSTAP
-324 TNLNLADF
+324 TNLNTSPSQHLSGGAVVSTAPTNLNTSPSQHLNLSDF
-332 PNELDNTDPDIYA
+332 PNELDNTDRDIYA

-364 ARFASNWLLENHRYR
+364 ARFASNWLLENDRYK

-392 ILLPLMHSL
+392 ILLPIMHSL

-438 KGTTLNPHYLKKLM
+438 KGTAFNPHYLKKLM

-457 HHLKGVHLSQVH
+457 RHLQEVHLKGVHLSQVH
-469 QEEVH
+469 QEG
-474 QPNSP
+474 SAA
-479 SHHLTISTPHHLTTS
+479 L
-494 TILHHIATLIKQVG
+494 LHHIATLVKQVG
-508 IATKPEGDPLTQE
+508 IATKQEGDALTQE
-521 SVFRMYTILNRLATL
+521 SVFRMFTILNRLAAL

-552 VSQLVSTSSIPF
+552 VSQLVGAASIPF
-564 HGEPVVGVQ
+564 HGEPVIGVQ

-581 NIDFDHLLLLSCNEG
+581 NIDFDNVLLLSCNEG

-607 IPYTIRKAHHL
+607 IPYSIRKAHGL
-618 TTIDNKVALYSYYF
+618 TTIDNKVAIYSYYF
-632 HRLLQRARDITIA
+632 HRLLQRAGDIAIA
-645 YNNTTDNGHTGEMS
+645 YNNSTDNGHTGEMS

-671 KINHYTLTAKNH
+671 KIDHYSLTAKNQ
-683 PTPLMPKP
+683 PTPLMPKA
-691 IQKDEATLSKLQQIT
+691 IEKDETALSKLEEMS
-706 RLSPSALNTYIRCP
+706 RLSPSAINTYIRCK

-731 QEPHPD
+731 KEPDSD
-737 PETIDNRLFGNI
+737 PETIDNRMFGNI

-762 DRSPLIEK
+762 DHSPVIEK
-770 AHIQAYLSNRTLLA
+770 AHIQAYLSNRKLLA
-784 NVVDRAFQA
+784 SVVDRAF
-793 EQCTPNNG
+793 EEEECKTNNG

-807 EVIIQYITKL
+807 EVIIEYVTKL

-838 YTTLSFTIPSEGA
+838 YTQLSFTIPS
-851 LVGGYGIPAIPTQPT
+851 
-866 CSVGALKGG
+866 
-875 ALVGGYGIPAIPTQ
+875 
-889 PTCSVG
+889 
-895 ALKGGA
+895 GGA
-901 LKGGALVSSAPKTS
+901 LKGGALVSSAPT
-915 APKTSAPKTSAPGK
+915 K
-929 QYNLTIGGIIDRLDI
+929 QYNLTIGGIIDRLDAV
-944 LTDRQTGKPRIR
+944 TDKQTGKRRIR
-956 VVDYKTGNQ
+956 VVDYKTGNK
-965 PSSPIKNIDE
+965 PSSAIKSIKEVFDPKNIAS
-975 IFDPNNIRTKHSNY
+975 KHSNY
-989 YLQAILYSLI
+989 FLQAILYSLI
-999 VSRSKRW
+999 VSRSKEW
-1006 NPAGHPVSPALLFIK
+1006 NAANDPVSPALLFIK
-1021 QAPATDYDP
+1021 QAATNDYDP
-1030 TLLIDKHPISDVTV
+1030 TLCIDKHPISDVTV

-1053 KHTLADIYSPDTP
+1053 KETVADMYSPDAA

-1076 ELCPYRMLCG
+1076 ELCPYKMLCG

>member
-196 VANEQT
+196 VASEQT

-227 RLMKEDK
+227 RLMKEGK

-253 SGGAPVGG
+253 SGGALV
-261 YGIPAIPT
+261 
-269 QPTCSVG
+269 
-276 GYGIPAIPTQP
+276 
-287 TCSVGALPGG
+287 GG

-324 TNLNLADF
+324 TNLNLSDF

-364 ARFASNWLLENHRYR
+364 ARFASNWLLENDRYK

-438 KGTTLNPHYLKKLM
+438 KGTAFNPHYLKKLM

-457 HHLKGVHLSQVH
+457 RHLQEVHLNGVHSKGVHLSQVH
-469 QEEVH
+469 QEGSAALL
-474 QPNSP
+474 Q
-479 SHHLTISTPHHLTTS
+479 
-494 TILHHIATLIKQVG
+494 HIATLVKQVG
-508 IATKPEGDPLTQE
+508 IATKQEGDALTQE
-521 SVFRMYTILNRLATL
+521 SVFRMFTILNRLAAL

-552 VSQLVSTSSIPF
+552 VSQLVSSSSIPF

-645 YNNTTDNGHTGEMS
+645 YNNSTDNGHTGEMS

-671 KINHYTLTAKNH
+671 KIDHYSLTAKNQ
-683 PTPLMPKP
+683 PPPLMPKP
-691 IQKDEATLSKLQQIT
+691 IQKDETTLSKLQQIS

-762 DRSPLIEK
+762 DRSPLVEK

-838 YTTLSFTIPSEGA
+838 YTSLSFTIPSEGA

-866 CSVGALKGG
+866 CSVGA
-875 ALVGGYGIPAIPTQ
+875 PT
-889 PTCSVG
+889 
-895 ALKGGA
+895 
-901 LKGGALVSSAPKTS
+901 KTHHI
-915 APKTSAPKTSAPGK
+915 
-929 QYNLTIGGIIDRLDI
+929 TIGGIIDRLDV
-944 LTDRQTGKPRIR
+944 LTDKQTGKPRIR

-999 VSRSKRW
+999 VSRSTEW
-1006 NPAGHPVSPALLFIK
+1006 NPANHPVSPALLFIK
-1021 QAPATDYDP
+1021 QAPAAGYDP
-1030 TLLIDKHPISDVTV
+1030 TLHIDKHPISDVTV
-1044 YEEEFLTKL
+1044 YEEEFLTQL

>member
-14 ISKYGTD
+14 IGKYGTD

-37 LNEHLARLAGQPV
+37 LNEHLARIAGQPV

-186 IGYEGAIYRK
+186 LGYEGAIYRK
-196 VANEQT
+196 VASEESLQMR
-202 LHLKYDKYLFVGF
+202 YDKYLFVGF
-215 NLLQKVERLLFS
+215 NLLQKVERVLFS
-227 RLMKEDK
+227 RLMKEGK

-248 PSPLP
+248 TSPL
-253 SGGAPVGG
+253 GF
-261 YGIPAIPT
+261 
-269 QPTCSVG
+269 CR
-276 GYGIPAIPTQP
+276 
-287 TCSVGALPGG
+287 LPEQEHLN
-297 YGIPAIPTQPTCSV
+297 TS
-311 GALPGGALVSSAP
+311 GGALVSSAP
-324 TNLNLADF
+324 TNLNTSPSPLGFCRLPEQEHLNIADF

-345 NMRRPKRIRFIS
+345 NMRRPKSVRFIS

-364 ARFASNWLLENHRYR
+364 ARFASNWLLENNRYK

-438 KGTTLNPHYLKKLM
+438 KGTALNPHYLKKLM

-457 HHLKGVHLSQVH
+457 HHLQGVHLSQVH

-474 QPNSP
+474 QPNSTLDNSTSAQPTTQNSP
-479 SHHLTISTPHHLTTS
+479 SQHLTTS
-494 TILHHIATLIKQVG
+494 TILTHIASLIKQVG
-508 IATKPEGDPLTQE
+508 IATKHEGDALTQE
-521 SVFRMYTILNRLATL
+521 SVFRMYTILNRLAAL
-536 ADSGDLLVDN
+536 ADSGDLVVDN

-552 VSQLVSTSSIPF
+552 VSQLVSSSSIPF

-607 IPYTIRKAHHL
+607 IPYSIRKAHHL

-645 YNNTTDNGHTGEMS
+645 YNNSTDNGHTGEMS

-671 KINHYTLTAKNH
+671 KINHYSLTAKNH

-691 IQKDEATLSKLQQIT
+691 IQKDEATLSKLQEIT

-838 YTTLSFTIPSEGA
+838 YTQLSFTTPSE
-851 LVGGYGIPAIPTQPT
+851 
-866 CSVGALKGG
+866 G

-901 LKGGALVSSAPKTS
+901 LKGGALVSSAPRTS
-915 APKTSAPKTSAPGK
+915 APTK
-929 QYNLTIGGIIDRLDI
+929 QYNLTIGGIIDRLDV
-944 LTDRQTGKPRIR
+944 LTDKQTGKPRIR

-975 IFDPNNIRTKHSNY
+975 IFDPNNIRSKHSNY

-999 VSRSKRW
+999 VSRSERW
-1006 NPAGHPVSPALLFIK
+1006 NPANHPVSPALLFIK

-1030 TLLIDKHPISDVTV
+1030 TLCIDKHPISDVTV

-1053 KHTLADIYSPDTP
+1053 KETLADIYSPNTA

>member
-14 ISKYGTD
+14 IGKYGTD

-37 LNEHLARLAGQPV
+37 LNEHLARIAGQPV

-64 HTDLKTA
+64 HTDLKPA

-140 QKEMLARFF
+140 QKEMLKRFF
-149 ANFSDDIDSELK
+149 ANFSDDIESELK

-196 VANEQT
+196 VASEET

-215 NLLQKVERLLFS
+215 NLIQKVERVLFS
-227 RLMKEDK
+227 RLMKEGK

-242 EYYMPS
+242 EYYMPTARAQLS
-248 PSPLP
+248 
-253 SGGAPVGG
+253 A
-261 YGIPAIPT
+261 
-269 QPTCSVG
+269 SVPNNTASFAA
-276 GYGIPAIPTQP
+276 YLT
-287 TCSVGALPGG
+287 
-297 YGIPAIPTQPTCSV
+297 
-311 GALPGGALVSSAP
+311 
-324 TNLNLADF
+324 DF
-332 PNELDNTDPDIYA
+332 PNELDNTDRDIYA

-364 ARFASNWLLENHRYR
+364 ARFASNWLLENERYK

-392 ILLPLMHSL
+392 ILLPIMHSL

-438 KGTTLNPHYLKKLM
+438 KGTAFNPHYMKKLM

-457 HHLKGVHLSQVH
+457 RHLQDVHLKEMHFKGVHLSQVH
-469 QEEVH
+469 QEESAALL
-474 QPNSP
+474 Q
-479 SHHLTISTPHHLTTS
+479 
-494 TILHHIATLIKQVG
+494 HIATLVKQVG
-508 IATKPEGDPLTQE
+508 IATKQEGDALTQE
-521 SVFRMYTILNRLATL
+521 SVFRMFTILNRLAAL

-552 VSQLVSTSSIPF
+552 VSQLVGAASIPF
-564 HGEPVVGVQ
+564 HGEPVIGVQ

-581 NIDFDHLLLLSCNEG
+581 NIDFDNVLLLSCNEG

-607 IPYTIRKAHHL
+607 IPYSIRKAHGL
-618 TTIDNKVALYSYYF
+618 TTIDNKVAIYSYYF
-632 HRLLQRARDITIA
+632 HRLLQRAGDITIA
-645 YNNTTDNGHTGEMS
+645 YNNSTDNGHTGEMS

-671 KINHYTLTAKNH
+671 KIDHYSLTAKNQ
-683 PTPLMPKP
+683 PSPLMPKA
-691 IQKDEATLSKLQQIT
+691 IEKDEAAIGKLEEMS
-706 RLSPSALNTYIRCP
+706 RLSPSAINTYIRCK

-731 QEPHPD
+731 KEPDSD
-737 PETIDNRLFGNI
+737 PETIDNRMFGNI

-762 DRSPLIEK
+762 DHSPVIEK
-770 AHIQAYLSNRTLLA
+770 AHIQAYLSNRKLLA
-784 NVVDRAFQA
+784 SVVDRAF
-793 EQCTPNNG
+793 EEEECKTNNG

-807 EVIIQYITKL
+807 EVIIEYITKL

-838 YTTLSFTIPSEGA
+838 YTQLSFTTPS
-851 LVGGYGIPAIPTQPT
+851 
-866 CSVGALKGG
+866 
-875 ALVGGYGIPAIPTQ
+875 
-889 PTCSVG
+889 
-895 ALKGGA
+895 GGA
-901 LKGGALVSSAPKTS
+901 LKGGALVSSAPD
-915 APKTSAPKTSAPGK
+915 K
-929 QYNLTIGGIIDRLDI
+929 QYNLTIGGIIDRLDAV
-944 LTDRQTGKPRIR
+944 TDKQTGKRRIR
-956 VVDYKTGNQ
+956 VVDYKTGNK
-965 PSSPIKNIDE
+965 PSSAIKSIEEVFDPKNIAS
-975 IFDPNNIRTKHSNY
+975 KHSNY
-989 YLQAILYSLI
+989 FLQAILYSLI
-999 VSRSKRW
+999 VSRSKEW
-1006 NPAGHPVSPALLFIK
+1006 NAANDAVSPALLFIK
-1021 QAPATDYDP
+1021 QAATNDYDP
-1030 TLLIDKHPISDVTV
+1030 TLCIDKHPISDVTV

-1053 KHTLADIYSPDTP
+1053 KETVADMYSPDAA

>member
-196 VANEQT
+196 VASEQT

-215 NLLQKVERLLFS
+215 NLLQKVERVLFS
-227 RLMKEDK
+227 RLMKEGK

-248 PSPLP
+248 TSQHLTTSPSHHLNTSP
-253 SGGAPVGG
+253 SQHLTTSPS
-261 YGIPAIPT
+261 
-269 QPTCSVG
+269 QHLS
-276 GYGIPAIPTQP
+276 
-287 TCSVGALPGG
+287 
-297 YGIPAIPTQPTCSV
+297 
-311 GALPGGALVSSAP
+311 GGALVSSAP
-324 TNLNLADF
+324 TNLNTSPSQHLNLSDF

-345 NMRRPKRIRFIS
+345 NMRRPKHIRFIS

-364 ARFASNWLLENHRYR
+364 ARFASNWLLENDRYK
-379 AGRKTAV
+379 AGRKTAI

-438 KGTTLNPHYLKKLM
+438 KGTALNPHYLKKLM

-457 HHLKGVHLSQVH
+457 RHLQEVHLKGVHLSQVH
-469 QEEVH
+469 QEGSAALL
-474 QPNSP
+474 Q
-479 SHHLTISTPHHLTTS
+479 
-494 TILHHIATLIKQVG
+494 HIATLIKQVG
-508 IATKPEGDPLTQE
+508 IATKPEGDALTQE
-521 SVFRMYTILNRLATL
+521 SVFRMFTILNRLATL

-552 VSQLVSTSSIPF
+552 VSQLVSSSSIPF

-581 NIDFDHLLLLSCNEG
+581 NIDFDNVLLLSCNEG
-596 NMPKGVNDSSF
+596 NMPKGINDSSF

-645 YNNTTDNGHTGEMS
+645 YNNSTDNGHTGEMS

-671 KINHYTLTAKNH
+671 KINHYCLTAKNH

-691 IQKDEATLSKLQQIT
+691 IQKDEATLSQLQQIS

-793 EQCTPNNG
+793 EQCTANNG

-838 YTTLSFTIPSEGA
+838 YTSLSFTIPSEGA

-875 ALVGGYGIPAIPTQ
+875 ALV
-889 PTCSVG
+889 
-895 ALKGGA
+895 
-901 LKGGALVSSAPKTS
+901 SSAPT
-915 APKTSAPKTSAPGK
+915 K

-965 PSSPIKNIDE
+965 PSSPIKNIEE
-975 IFDPNNIRTKHSNY
+975 IFDPNNIRSKHSNY

-999 VSRSKRW
+999 VSRSERW

-1021 QAPATDYDP
+1021 QAPANHYDP

>member
-14 ISKYGTD
+14 IGKYGTD

-37 LNEHLARLAGQPV
+37 LNEHLARIAGQPV

-140 QKEMLARFF
+140 QKEMLKRFF
-149 ANFSDDIDSELK
+149 TNFSDDIESELK

-196 VANEQT
+196 VASEET

-215 NLLQKVERLLFS
+215 NLLQKVERVLFS
-227 RLMKEDK
+227 RLMKEGK

-253 SGGAPVGG
+253 SGGAL
-261 YGIPAIPT
+261 
-269 QPTCSVG
+269 VG

-287 TCSVGALPGG
+287 TCSVGAL
-297 YGIPAIPTQPTCSV
+297 S
-311 GALPGGALVSSAP
+311 GGALVSSAP
-324 TNLNLADF
+324 TNLNLSDF
-332 PNELDNTDPDIYA
+332 PNELDNTDRDIYA

-364 ARFASNWLLENHRYR
+364 ARFAANWLLENHRYR
-379 AGRKTAV
+379 AGRKTAI

-392 ILLPLMHSL
+392 ILLPIMHSL

-438 KGTTLNPHYLKKLM
+438 KGTALNPHYLKKLM

-457 HHLKGVHLSQVH
+457 HHLTISPPHHLNTST
-469 QEEVH
+469 
-474 QPNSP
+474 
-479 SHHLTISTPHHLTTS
+479 SHHLTISPIS
-494 TILHHIATLIKQVG
+494 PILHHIATLIKQVG

-521 SVFRMYTILNRLATL
+521 SVFRMFTILNRLATL

-552 VSQLVSTSSIPF
+552 VSQLVSSSSIPF

-596 NMPKGVNDSSF
+596 NMPKGINDSSF
-607 IPYTIRKAHHL
+607 IPYSIRKAHHL

-645 YNNTTDNGHTGEMS
+645 YNNSTDNGHTGEMS

-671 KINHYTLTAKNH
+671 KIDHYSLTANNH

-691 IQKDEATLSKLQQIT
+691 IEKDETALSKLEEMS
-706 RLSPSALNTYIRCP
+706 RLSPSAINTYIRCK

-731 QEPHPD
+731 SEPDPD

-749 FHRAAYLIYKDIT
+749 FHRAAYLIYKDIS
-762 DRSPLIEK
+762 DHSPVIEK

-784 NVVDRAFQA
+784 NAVDRAF
-793 EQCTPNNG
+793 EEEECKTNNG

-807 EVIIQYITKL
+807 EVIIEYITKL

-838 YTTLSFTIPSEGA
+838 YTQLSFTIPS
-851 LVGGYGIPAIPTQPT
+851 
-866 CSVGALKGG
+866 
-875 ALVGGYGIPAIPTQ
+875 
-889 PTCSVG
+889 
-895 ALKGGA
+895 
-901 LKGGALVSSAPKTS
+901 GGALVSSAPDKHYS
-915 APKTSAPKTSAPGK
+915 
-929 QYNLTIGGIIDRLDI
+929 LTIGGIIDRLDAV
-944 LTDRQTGKPRIR
+944 TDKQTGKRRIR
-956 VVDYKTGNQ
+956 VVDYKTGNK

-1006 NPAGHPVSPALLFIK
+1006 NAANDAVSPALLFIK
-1021 QAPATDYDP
+1021 QAATNDYDP
-1030 TLLIDKHPISDVTV
+1030 TLCIDKHPISDVTV

-1053 KHTLADIYSPDTP
+1053 KETVADMYSPNVP

>member
-131 DDISYLDDE
+131 DDISYLDNE

-196 VANEQT
+196 VASEQT

-215 NLLQKVERLLFS
+215 NLLQKVERVLFS
-227 RLMKEDK
+227 RLMKEGK

-253 SGGAPVGG
+253 SGGALV
-261 YGIPAIPT
+261 
-269 QPTCSVG
+269 
-276 GYGIPAIPTQP
+276 
-287 TCSVGALPGG
+287 GG

-324 TNLNLADF
+324 TNLTTSPSQHLSGGALVSSAPTNLNLSDF

-392 ILLPLMHSL
+392 ILLPIMHSL

-438 KGTTLNPHYLKKLM
+438 KGTAFNPHYLKKLM

-457 HHLKGVHLSQVH
+457 RHLQEVHLKEVHLKGVHLSQVH
-469 QEEVH
+469 QEEEVH
-474 QPNSP
+474 QEGIAA
-479 SHHLTISTPHHLTTS
+479 L
-494 TILHHIATLIKQVG
+494 LHHIATLIKQVG

-521 SVFRMYTILNRLATL
+521 SVFRMYTILNRLAAL
-536 ADSGDLLVDN
+536 AESGDLLVDN

-632 HRLLQRARDITIA
+632 HRLLQRASDITIA
-645 YNNTTDNGHTGEMS
+645 YNNSTDNGHTGEMS

-671 KINHYTLTAKNH
+671 KINHYSLTAKNH

-691 IQKDEATLSKLQQIT
+691 IQKDETVLSKLQQIS

-762 DRSPLIEK
+762 HRSPLVEK

-838 YTTLSFTIPSEGA
+838 YTSLSFTIPSE
-851 LVGGYGIPAIPTQPT
+851 
-866 CSVGALKGG
+866 G

-901 LKGGALVSSAPKTS
+901 LKGGALVSSAPRTNAPRTS
-915 APKTSAPKTSAPGK
+915 APTK

-944 LTDRQTGKPRIR
+944 LTDKQTGKPRIR

-975 IFDPNNIRTKHSNY
+975 IFDPNNIRSKHSDY

-1021 QAPATDYDP
+1021 QAPAAGYDP
-1030 TLLIDKHPISDVTV
+1030 TLHIDKHPISDVTV
-1044 YEEEFLTKL
+1044 YEEEFLTQL

>member
-14 ISKYGTD
+14 IGKYGTD

-37 LNEHLARLAGQPV
+37 LNEHLARIAGQPV

-64 HTDLKTA
+64 HTDLKPA

-140 QKEMLARFF
+140 QKEMLKRFF
-149 ANFSDDIDSELK
+149 ANFSDDIESELK

-196 VANEQT
+196 VASEET

-215 NLLQKVERLLFS
+215 NLIQKVERVLFS
-227 RLMKEDK
+227 RLMKEGK

-242 EYYMPS
+242 EYYMPTARAQQS
-248 PSPLP
+248 
-253 SGGAPVGG
+253 A
-261 YGIPAIPT
+261 
-269 QPTCSVG
+269 SVPNNTASFAA
-276 GYGIPAIPTQP
+276 YLT
-287 TCSVGALPGG
+287 
-297 YGIPAIPTQPTCSV
+297 
-311 GALPGGALVSSAP
+311 
-324 TNLNLADF
+324 DF
-332 PNELDNTDPDIYA
+332 PNELDNTDRDIYA

-364 ARFASNWLLENHRYR
+364 ARFASNWLLENERYK

-392 ILLPLMHSL
+392 ILLPIMHSL

-438 KGTTLNPHYLKKLM
+438 KGTAFNPHYLKKLM

-457 HHLKGVHLSQVH
+457 RHLQEVHLKEMNDVHLKGVHSKGVHLSQVH
-469 QEEVH
+469 QGEEH
-474 QPNSP
+474 QEGIHQKEEQQTIGDNSGCMGMAGMP
-479 SHHLTISTPHHLTTS
+479 YPPTS
-494 TILHHIATLIKQVG
+494 AALLQHIATLVKQVG
-508 IATKPEGDPLTQE
+508 IATKQEGDALTQE
-521 SVFRMYTILNRLATL
+521 SVFRMFTILNRLAAL
-536 ADSGDLLVDN
+536 ADSGDLVVDN

-552 VSQLVSTSSIPF
+552 VSQLVGAASIPF

-581 NIDFDHLLLLSCNEG
+581 NIDFDNVLLLSCNEG

-607 IPYTIRKAHHL
+607 IPYSIRKAHGL
-618 TTIDNKVALYSYYF
+618 TTIDNKVAIYSYYF
-632 HRLLQRARDITIA
+632 HRLLQRAGDITIA
-645 YNNTTDNGHTGEMS
+645 YNNSTDNGHTGEMS

-671 KINHYTLTAKNH
+671 KIDHYSLTAKNQ
-683 PTPLMPKP
+683 PTPLMPKA
-691 IQKDEATLSKLQQIT
+691 IEKDEAAIDKLEEMSK
-706 RLSPSALNTYIRCP
+706 LSPSAINTYIRCK

-731 QEPHPD
+731 KEPDSD
-737 PETIDNRLFGNI
+737 PETIDNRMFGNI

-762 DRSPLIEK
+762 DHSPVIEK
-770 AHIQAYLSNRTLLA
+770 AHIQAYLSNRKLLA
-784 NVVDRAFQA
+784 SVVDRAF
-793 EQCTPNNG
+793 EEEECKTNNG

-807 EVIIQYITKL
+807 EVIIEYITKL

-838 YTTLSFTIPSEGA
+838 YTQLSFTIPS
-851 LVGGYGIPAIPTQPT
+851 
-866 CSVGALKGG
+866 
-875 ALVGGYGIPAIPTQ
+875 
-889 PTCSVG
+889 
-895 ALKGGA
+895 
-901 LKGGALVSSAPKTS
+901 GGALVSSAPT
-915 APKTSAPKTSAPGK
+915 K
-929 QYNLTIGGIIDRLDI
+929 QYDLTIGGIIDRLDAV
-944 LTDRQTGKPRIR
+944 TDKQTGKRRIR
-956 VVDYKTGNQ
+956 VVDYKTGNK
-965 PSSPIKNIDE
+965 PSSAIKSIEEVFDPKNIAS
-975 IFDPNNIRTKHSNY
+975 KHSNY
-989 YLQAILYSLI
+989 FLQAILYSLI
-999 VSRSKRW
+999 VSRSKEW
-1006 NPAGHPVSPALLFIK
+1006 NAANDPVSPALLFIK
-1021 QAPATDYDP
+1021 QAATNDYDP
-1030 TLLIDKHPISDVTV
+1030 TLCIDKHPISDVTV

-1053 KHTLADIYSPDTP
+1053 KETVADMYSPDAA

-1076 ELCPYRMLCG
+1076 ELCPYKMLCG

>member
-14 ISKYGTD
+14 IGKYGTD

-37 LNEHLARLAGQPV
+37 LNEHLARIAGQPV

-140 QKEMLARFF
+140 QKEMLKRFF
-149 ANFSDDIDSELK
+149 ANFSDDIESELK

-186 IGYEGAIYRK
+186 LGYEGAIYRK
-196 VANEQT
+196 VASEESLQM
-202 LHLKYDKYLFVGF
+202 KYDKYLFVGF
-215 NLLQKVERLLFS
+215 NLLQKVERVLFS
-227 RLMKEDK
+227 RLMKEGK

-248 PSPLP
+248 PSHHLTTSP
-253 SGGAPVGG
+253 S
-261 YGIPAIPT
+261 
-269 QPTCSVG
+269 QHLS
-276 GYGIPAIPTQP
+276 
-287 TCSVGALPGG
+287 
-297 YGIPAIPTQPTCSV
+297 
-311 GALPGGALVSSAP
+311 GGALVSSAP
-324 TNLNLADF
+324 RTSAPTNLNTSPSQHLNLSDF

-364 ARFASNWLLENHRYR
+364 ARFASNWLLENDRYK
-379 AGRKTAV
+379 AGRKTAI

-392 ILLPLMHSL
+392 ILLPIMHSL

-521 SVFRMYTILNRLATL
+521 SVFRMFTILNRLATL

-552 VSQLVSTSSIPF
+552 VSQLVSSSSIPF

-596 NMPKGVNDSSF
+596 NMPKGINDSSF

-691 IQKDEATLSKLQQIT
+691 IQKDEATLSKLQQISS
-706 RLSPSALNTYIRCP
+706 LSPSALNTYIRCP

-762 DRSPLIEK
+762 DRSPLVEK

-838 YTTLSFTIPSEGA
+838 YTSLSFTIPSEGA

-875 ALVGGYGIPAIPTQ
+875 ALV
-889 PTCSVG
+889 
-895 ALKGGA
+895 
-901 LKGGALVSSAPKTS
+901 SSAPTN
-915 APKTSAPKTSAPGK
+915 PHHI
-929 QYNLTIGGIIDRLDI
+929 TIGGIIDRLDI
-944 LTDRQTGKPRIR
+944 LTDKQTGKPRIR

-975 IFDPNNIRTKHSNY
+975 IFDPNNIRSKHSNY

-999 VSRSKRW
+999 VSRSERW

-1021 QAPATDYDP
+1021 QAPANHYDP
-1030 TLLIDKHPISDVTV
+1030 TLHIDKHPISDVTV

>member
-14 ISKYGTD
+14 IGKYGTD

-37 LNEHLARLAGQPV
+37 LNEHLARIAGQPV

-64 HTDLKTA
+64 HTDLKPA

-140 QKEMLARFF
+140 QKEMLKRFF
-149 ANFSDDIDSELK
+149 ANFSDDIESELK

-196 VANEQT
+196 VASEET

-215 NLLQKVERLLFS
+215 NLIQKVERVLFS
-227 RLMKEDK
+227 RLMKEGK

-242 EYYMPS
+242 EYYMPTARAQQS
-248 PSPLP
+248 
-253 SGGAPVGG
+253 A
-261 YGIPAIPT
+261 
-269 QPTCSVG
+269 SVPNNTASFAA
-276 GYGIPAIPTQP
+276 YLT
-287 TCSVGALPGG
+287 
-297 YGIPAIPTQPTCSV
+297 
-311 GALPGGALVSSAP
+311 
-324 TNLNLADF
+324 DF
-332 PNELDNTDPDIYA
+332 PNELDNTDRNIYA

-364 ARFASNWLLENHRYR
+364 ARFASNWLLENDRYK

-392 ILLPLMHSL
+392 ILLPIMHSL

-438 KGTTLNPHYLKKLM
+438 KGTAFNPHYLKKLM

-457 HHLKGVHLSQVH
+457 RHLQEVHLKGVHLSQVH
-469 QEEVH
+469 QKEE
-474 QPNSP
+474 QQTIGDNSGCMGMAGMP
-479 SHHLTISTPHHLTTS
+479 YPPTS
-494 TILHHIATLIKQVG
+494 AALLQHIATLVKQVG
-508 IATKPEGDPLTQE
+508 IATKQDGDALTQE
-521 SVFRMYTILNRLATL
+521 SVFRMFTILNRLAAL
-536 ADSGDLLVDN
+536 ADSGDLVVDN

-552 VSQLVSTSSIPF
+552 VSQLVGAASIPF

-581 NIDFDHLLLLSCNEG
+581 NIDFDNVLLLSCNEG

-607 IPYTIRKAHHL
+607 IPYSIRKAHGL
-618 TTIDNKVALYSYYF
+618 TTIDNKVAIYSYYF
-632 HRLLQRARDITIA
+632 HRLLQRAGDITIA
-645 YNNTTDNGHTGEMS
+645 YNNSTDNGHTGEMS

-671 KINHYTLTAKNH
+671 KIDHYSLTAKNQ
-683 PTPLMPKP
+683 PTPLMPKA
-691 IQKDEATLSKLQQIT
+691 IEKDEAAIDKLEEMS
-706 RLSPSALNTYIRCP
+706 RLSPSAINTYIRCK

-731 QEPHPD
+731 KEPDSD
-737 PETIDNRLFGNI
+737 PETIDNRMFGNI

-762 DRSPLIEK
+762 DHSPVIEK
-770 AHIQAYLSNRTLLA
+770 AHIQAYLSNRKLLA
-784 NVVDRAFQA
+784 SVVDRAF
-793 EQCTPNNG
+793 EEEECKTNNG

-807 EVIIQYITKL
+807 EVIIEYITKL

-838 YTTLSFTIPSEGA
+838 YTQLSFTIPSG
-851 LVGGYGIPAIPTQPT
+851 
-866 CSVGALKGG
+866 S
-875 ALVGGYGIPAIPTQ
+875 
-889 PTCSVG
+889 
-895 ALKGGA
+895 A
-901 LKGGALVSSAPKTS
+901 LKGGALVSSAPDKH
-915 APKTSAPKTSAPGK
+915 
-929 QYNLTIGGIIDRLDI
+929 YNLTIGGIIDRLDAV
-944 LTDRQTGKPRIR
+944 TDKQTGKRRIR
-956 VVDYKTGNQ
+956 VVDYKTGNK
-965 PSSPIKNIDE
+965 PSSAIKSIEEVFDPKNIAS
-975 IFDPNNIRTKHSNY
+975 KHSNY
-989 YLQAILYSLI
+989 FLQAILYSLI
-999 VSRSKRW
+999 VSRSKEW
-1006 NPAGHPVSPALLFIK
+1006 NAANDAVSPALLFIK
-1021 QAPATDYDP
+1021 QAATNDYDP
-1030 TLLIDKHPISDVTV
+1030 TLCIDKHPISDVTV

-1053 KHTLADIYSPDTP
+1053 KETVADMYSPDAA

>member
-196 VANEQT
+196 VASEQT

-215 NLLQKVERLLFS
+215 NLLQKVERVLFS
-227 RLMKEDK
+227 RLMKEGK

-242 EYYMPS
+242 EYYMPTARAQQS
-248 PSPLP
+248 
-253 SGGAPVGG
+253 A
-261 YGIPAIPT
+261 
-269 QPTCSVG
+269 SVPNNTASFAA
-276 GYGIPAIPTQP
+276 YLT
-287 TCSVGALPGG
+287 
-297 YGIPAIPTQPTCSV
+297 
-311 GALPGGALVSSAP
+311 
-324 TNLNLADF
+324 DF
-332 PNELDNTDPDIYA
+332 PNELDNTNRDIYA

-364 ARFASNWLLENHRYR
+364 ARFASNWLLENDRYK

-392 ILLPLMHSL
+392 ILLPIMHSL

-430 LYTLGLRK
+430 LYTLGLRN
-438 KGTTLNPHYLKKLM
+438 KGTAFNPHYLKKLM

-457 HHLKGVHLSQVH
+457 RHLQEMHLNGVHSKGVHLSQVH
-469 QEEVH
+469 QEGSAALL
-474 QPNSP
+474 Q
-479 SHHLTISTPHHLTTS
+479 
-494 TILHHIATLIKQVG
+494 HIATLVKQVG
-508 IATKPEGDPLTQE
+508 IATKQEGDALTQE
-521 SVFRMYTILNRLATL
+521 SVFRMFTILNRLAAL

-552 VSQLVSTSSIPF
+552 VSQLVGAASIPF
-564 HGEPVVGVQ
+564 HGEPVIGVQ

-581 NIDFDHLLLLSCNEG
+581 NIDFDNVLLLSCNEG

-607 IPYTIRKAHHL
+607 IPYSIRKAHGL
-618 TTIDNKVALYSYYF
+618 TTIDNKVAIYSYYF
-632 HRLLQRARDITIA
+632 HRLLQRAGDITIA
-645 YNNTTDNGHTGEMS
+645 YNNSTDNGHTGEMS

-671 KINHYTLTAKNH
+671 KIDHYSLTAKNQ
-683 PTPLMPKP
+683 PSPLMPKA
-691 IQKDEATLSKLQQIT
+691 IEKDETALSKLEEMS
-706 RLSPSALNTYIRCP
+706 RLSPSAINTYIRCK

-731 QEPHPD
+731 KEPDSD
-737 PETIDNRLFGNI
+737 PETIDNRMFGNI

-762 DRSPLIEK
+762 DHSPVIEK
-770 AHIQAYLSNRTLLA
+770 AHIQAYLSNRKLLA
-784 NVVDRAFQA
+784 SVVDRAF
-793 EQCTPNNG
+793 EEEECKTNNG

-807 EVIIQYITKL
+807 EVIIEYITKL

-838 YTTLSFTIPSEGA
+838 YTQLSFTIPS
-851 LVGGYGIPAIPTQPT
+851 
-866 CSVGALKGG
+866 
-875 ALVGGYGIPAIPTQ
+875 
-889 PTCSVG
+889 
-895 ALKGGA
+895 GGA
-901 LKGGALVSSAPKTS
+901 LKGGALVSSAPT
-915 APKTSAPKTSAPGK
+915 K
-929 QYNLTIGGIIDRLDI
+929 QYNLTIGGIIDRLDAV
-944 LTDRQTGKPRIR
+944 TDKQTGKRRIR
-956 VVDYKTGNQ
+956 VVDYKTGNK
-965 PSSPIKNIDE
+965 PSSAIKSIEEVFDPKNIAS
-975 IFDPNNIRTKHSNY
+975 KHSNY
-989 YLQAILYSLI
+989 FLQAILYSLI
-999 VSRSKRW
+999 VSRSKEW
-1006 NPAGHPVSPALLFIK
+1006 NAANDPVSPALLFIK
-1021 QAPATDYDP
+1021 QAATNDYDP
-1030 TLLIDKHPISDVTV
+1030 TLCIDKHPISDVTV

-1053 KHTLADIYSPDTP
+1053 KETVADMYSPDAA

>member
-14 ISKYGTD
+14 IGKYGTD

-37 LNEHLARLAGQPV
+37 LNEHLARIAGQPV

-64 HTDLKTA
+64 HTDLKPA

-140 QKEMLARFF
+140 QKEMLKRFF
-149 ANFSDDIDSELK
+149 ANFSDDIESELK

-196 VANEQT
+196 VASEESLQM
-202 LHLKYDKYLFVGF
+202 KYDKYLFVGF
-215 NLLQKVERLLFS
+215 NLLQKVERVLFS
-227 RLMKEDK
+227 RLMKEGK

-253 SGGAPVGG
+253 SGGA
-261 YGIPAIPT
+261 
-269 QPTCSVG
+269 
-276 GYGIPAIPTQP
+276 
-287 TCSVGALPGG
+287 
-297 YGIPAIPTQPTCSV
+297 
-311 GALPGGALVSSAP
+311 LVSSAP
-324 TNLNLADF
+324 TNLTTSPSQHLNLSDF
-332 PNELDNTDPDIYA
+332 PNELDNTDRDIYA

-364 ARFASNWLLENHRYR
+364 ARFASNWLLENERYK

-392 ILLPLMHSL
+392 ILLPIMHSL

-438 KGTTLNPHYLKKLM
+438 KGTAFNPHYMKKLM

-457 HHLKGVHLSQVH
+457 RHLQEVHLKEMNDVHLKGVHSKGVHLSQVH
-469 QEEVH
+469 QEKEMH
-474 QPNSP
+474 QEGIAA
-479 SHHLTISTPHHLTTS
+479 L
-494 TILHHIATLIKQVG
+494 LHHIATLVKQVG
-508 IATKPEGDPLTQE
+508 IATKQEGDALTQE
-521 SVFRMYTILNRLATL
+521 SVFRMFTILNRLAAL

-552 VSQLVSTSSIPF
+552 VSQLVGAASIPF

-581 NIDFDHLLLLSCNEG
+581 NIDFDNVLLLSCNEG

-607 IPYTIRKAHHL
+607 IPYSIRKAHGL
-618 TTIDNKVALYSYYF
+618 TTIDNKVAIYSYYF
-632 HRLLQRARDITIA
+632 HRLLQRAGDITIA
-645 YNNTTDNGHTGEMS
+645 YNNSTDNGHTGEMS

-671 KINHYTLTAKNH
+671 KIDHYSLTAKNQ
-683 PTPLMPKP
+683 PKPLMPKA
-691 IQKDEATLSKLQQIT
+691 IEKDETALSKLEEMS
-706 RLSPSALNTYIRCP
+706 RLSPSAINTYIRCK

-731 QEPHPD
+731 KEPDSD
-737 PETIDNRLFGNI
+737 PETIDNRMFGNI

-762 DRSPLIEK
+762 DHSPVIEK
-770 AHIQAYLSNRTLLA
+770 AHIQAYLSNRKLLA
-784 NVVDRAFQA
+784 SVVDRAF
-793 EQCTPNNG
+793 EEEECKTNNG

-807 EVIIQYITKL
+807 EVIIEYITKL

-838 YTTLSFTIPSEGA
+838 YTQLSFTIPSG
-851 LVGGYGIPAIPTQPT
+851 
-866 CSVGALKGG
+866 
-875 ALVGGYGIPAIPTQ
+875 
-889 PTCSVG
+889 G

-901 LKGGALVSSAPKTS
+901 LKGGALVSSASRTS
-915 APKTSAPKTSAPGK
+915 APRTSAPTK

-944 LTDRQTGKPRIR
+944 VTDKQTGKRRIR
-956 VVDYKTGNQ
+956 VVDYKTGNK
-965 PSSPIKNIDE
+965 PSSAIKSIEEVFDPKNIAS
-975 IFDPNNIRTKHSNY
+975 KHSNY
-989 YLQAILYSLI
+989 FLQAILYSLI
-999 VSRSKRW
+999 VSRSKEW
-1006 NPAGHPVSPALLFIK
+1006 NAANDAVSPALLFIK
-1021 QAPATDYDP
+1021 QAATNDYDP
-1030 TLLIDKHPISDVTV
+1030 TLCIDKHPISDVTV

-1053 KHTLADIYSPDTP
+1053 KETVADMYSPDAA

>member
-37 LNEHLARLAGQPV
+37 LNEHLARLASQPV

-131 DDISYLDDE
+131 DDISYLDNE

-196 VANEQT
+196 VASEQT

-215 NLLQKVERLLFS
+215 NLLQKVERVLFS

-248 PSPLP
+248 PSHHLNTSP
-253 SGGAPVGG
+253 S
-261 YGIPAIPT
+261 
-269 QPTCSVG
+269 QHLS
-276 GYGIPAIPTQP
+276 
-287 TCSVGALPGG
+287 
-297 YGIPAIPTQPTCSV
+297 
-311 GALPGGALVSSAP
+311 GGALVSSAP
-324 TNLNLADF
+324 RTSAPTNLTTSPSQHLNLSDF

-364 ARFASNWLLENHRYR
+364 ARFASNWLLENERYK
-379 AGRKTAV
+379 AGRKTSI

-392 ILLPLMHSL
+392 ILLPIMHSL

-438 KGTTLNPHYLKKLM
+438 KGTAFNPHYLKKLM

-457 HHLKGVHLSQVH
+457 RHLQEVHLNGVHSKGVHLSQVH
-469 QEEVH
+469 QEGSAALL
-474 QPNSP
+474 Q
-479 SHHLTISTPHHLTTS
+479 
-494 TILHHIATLIKQVG
+494 HIATLVKQVG
-508 IATKPEGDPLTQE
+508 IATKQEGDALTQE
-521 SVFRMYTILNRLATL
+521 SVFRMFTILNRLAAL

-552 VSQLVSTSSIPF
+552 VSQLVGAASIPF
-564 HGEPVVGVQ
+564 HGEPVIGVQ

-632 HRLLQRARDITIA
+632 HRLLQRADDITIA
-645 YNNTTDNGHTGEMS
+645 YNNSTDNGHTGEMS

-671 KINHYTLTAKNH
+671 KINHYSLTAKNQ

-691 IQKDEATLSKLQQIT
+691 IQKDEATLSKLEEMS
-706 RLSPSALNTYIRCP
+706 RLSPSAINTYIRCK

-731 QEPHPD
+731 KEPDSD

-749 FHRAAYLIYKDIT
+749 FHRAAYLIYKDIS
-762 DRSPLIEK
+762 DHSPVIEK
-770 AHIQAYLSNRTLLA
+770 AHIQAYLSNRKLLA
-784 NVVDRAFQA
+784 SVVDRAFLA

-838 YTTLSFTIPSEGA
+838 HTSLSFTIPSGGA

-875 ALVGGYGIPAIPTQ
+875 ALV
-889 PTCSVG
+889 
-895 ALKGGA
+895 
-901 LKGGALVSSAPKTS
+901 SSAPRTS
-915 APKTSAPKTSAPGK
+915 APTK
-929 QYNLTIGGIIDRLDI
+929 QYNLTIGGIIDRLDAV
-944 LTDRQTGKPRIR
+944 TDKQTGKRRIR
-956 VVDYKTGNQ
+956 VVDYKTGNK

-975 IFDPNNIRTKHSNY
+975 IFDPNNIRSKHSNY

-999 VSRSKRW
+999 VSRSTEW
-1006 NPAGHPVSPALLFIK
+1006 NPANHPVSPALLFIK
-1021 QAPATDYDP
+1021 QAPANHYDP

>member
-14 ISKYGTD
+14 IGKYGTD

-37 LNEHLARLAGQPV
+37 LNEHLARIAGQPV

-140 QKEMLARFF
+140 QKEMLKRFF

-186 IGYEGAIYRK
+186 LGYEGAIYRK
-196 VANEQT
+196 VASEESLQM
-202 LHLKYDKYLFVGF
+202 KYDKYLFVGF
-215 NLLQKVERLLFS
+215 NLLQKVERVLFS
-227 RLMKEDK
+227 RLMKEGK

-248 PSPLP
+248 PSQNRLP
-253 SGGAPVGG
+253 S
-261 YGIPAIPT
+261 
-269 QPTCSVG
+269 
-276 GYGIPAIPTQP
+276 
-287 TCSVGALPGG
+287 
-297 YGIPAIPTQPTCSV
+297 
-311 GALPGGALVSSAP
+311 GGALVSSAP
-324 TNLNLADF
+324 TNLNTSPSQHLNLSDF
-332 PNELDNTDPDIYA
+332 PNELDNSDPDIYA
-345 NMRRPKRIRFIS
+345 NMRRPKSVRFIS

-364 ARFASNWLLENHRYR
+364 ARFASNWLLENDRYK

-392 ILLPLMHSL
+392 ILLPIMHSL

-438 KGTTLNPHYLKKLM
+438 KGTAFNPHYLKKLM

-457 HHLKGVHLSQVH
+457 HHLTISTSQH
-469 QEEVH
+469 
-474 QPNSP
+474 PN
-479 SHHLTISTPHHLTTS
+479 TSTPHHLTTS
-494 TILHHIATLIKQVG
+494 TILTHIASLVKQVG
-508 IATKPEGDPLTQE
+508 IATKHEGDALTQE
-521 SVFRMYTILNRLATL
+521 SVFRMYTILNRLAAL
-536 ADSGDLLVDN
+536 ADSGDLVVDN

-552 VSQLVSTSSIPF
+552 VSQLVSSSSIPF

-581 NIDFDHLLLLSCNEG
+581 NIDFDHVLLLSCNEG

-607 IPYTIRKAHHL
+607 IPYSIRKAHGL
-618 TTIDNKVALYSYYF
+618 TTIDNKVAIYSYYF
-632 HRLLQRARDITIA
+632 HRLLQRAGDITIA
-645 YNNTTDNGHTGEMS
+645 YNNSTDNGHTGEMS

-671 KINHYTLTAKNH
+671 KIDHYSLTAKNQ
-683 PTPLMPKP
+683 PAPLMPKP
-691 IQKDEATLSKLQQIT
+691 IEKDEAAIGKLEEMSK
-706 RLSPSALNTYIRCP
+706 LSPSAINTYIRCK

-731 QEPHPD
+731 KEPDSD
-737 PETIDNRLFGNI
+737 PETIDNRMFGNI

-762 DRSPLIEK
+762 DHSPVIEK
-770 AHIQAYLSNRTLLA
+770 AHIQAYLSNRKLLA
-784 NVVDRAFQA
+784 SVVDRAF
-793 EQCTPNNG
+793 EEEECKTNNG

-807 EVIIQYITKL
+807 EVIIEYITKL

-823 LCPFSILAMEEEAKV
+823 LCPFNILAMEEEAKV
-838 YTTLSFTIPSEGA
+838 YTQLSFTTPSGD
-851 LVGGYGIPAIPTQPT
+851 
-866 CSVGALKGG
+866 
-875 ALVGGYGIPAIPTQ
+875 
-889 PTCSVG
+889 
-895 ALKGGA
+895 A
-901 LKGGALVSSAPKTS
+901 LKGGALVSSAPR
-915 APKTSAPKTSAPGK
+915 TSAPGK
-929 QYNLTIGGIIDRLDI
+929 QYNLTIGGIIDRLDVV
-944 LTDRQTGKPRIR
+944 TDKQTGKRRIR
-956 VVDYKTGNQ
+956 VVDYKTGNK
-965 PSSPIKNIDE
+965 PSSAIKSIE
-975 IFDPNNIRTKHSNY
+975 EVFDPNNIRSKHSNY
-989 YLQAILYSLI
+989 FLQAILYSLI
-999 VSRSKRW
+999 VSRSKEW
-1006 NPAGHPVSPALLFIK
+1006 NADNDPVSPALLFIK
-1021 QAPATDYDP
+1021 QAAANDYDP
-1030 TLLIDKHPISDVTV
+1030 TLCIDKHPISDVTV

-1053 KHTLADIYSPDTP
+1053 KETVADMYSPNVA

>member
-14 ISKYGTD
+14 IGKYGTD

-37 LNEHLARLAGQPV
+37 LNEHLARIAGQPV

-87 TGIDETL
+87 TGISETL

-196 VANEQT
+196 VASEQT

-215 NLLQKVERLLFS
+215 NLLQKVERVLFS
-227 RLMKEDK
+227 RLMKEGK

-248 PSPLP
+248 PSHHLTTSP
-253 SGGAPVGG
+253 SHHL
-261 YGIPAIPT
+261 
-269 QPTCSVG
+269 S
-276 GYGIPAIPTQP
+276 
-287 TCSVGALPGG
+287 
-297 YGIPAIPTQPTCSV
+297 
-311 GALPGGALVSSAP
+311 GGALVSSAP
-324 TNLNLADF
+324 TNLTTSPSQHLNISDF

-379 AGRKTAV
+379 AGRKTAI

-392 ILLPLMHSL
+392 ILLPIMHSL

-438 KGTTLNPHYLKKLM
+438 KGTALNPHYLKKLM

-457 HHLKGVHLSQVH
+457 HHLQGVHLSQ
-469 QEEVH
+469 VH

-479 SHHLTISTPHHLTTS
+479 SHHLTTS
-494 TILHHIATLIKQVG
+494 PILHHIATLIKQVG

-552 VSQLVSTSSIPF
+552 VSQLVSSSSIPF

-596 NMPKGVNDSSF
+596 NMPKGINDSSF
-607 IPYTIRKAHHL
+607 IPYSIRKAHGL

-645 YNNTTDNGHTGEMS
+645 YNNSTDNGHTGEMS

-671 KINHYTLTAKNH
+671 KIDYYSLTAKNQ

-691 IQKDEATLSKLQQIT
+691 IEKDETALSKLEEMS
-706 RLSPSALNTYIRCP
+706 RLSPSAINTYIRCK

-731 QEPHPD
+731 KEPDSD
-737 PETIDNRLFGNI
+737 PETIDNRMFGNI
-749 FHRAAYLIYKDIT
+749 FHRAAYLIYKDIS
-762 DRSPLIEK
+762 DHSPVIEK

-784 NVVDRAFQA
+784 NVVDRAF
-793 EQCTPNNG
+793 EEEECKTNNG

-838 YTTLSFTIPSEGA
+838 YTQLSFTTTPSHH
-851 LVGGYGIPAIPTQPT
+851 LT
-866 CSVGALKGG
+866 
-875 ALVGGYGIPAIPTQ
+875 
-889 PTCSVG
+889 
-895 ALKGGA
+895 
-901 LKGGALVSSAPKTS
+901 TS
-915 APKTSAPKTSAPGK
+915 PSHHH
-929 QYNLTIGGIIDRLDI
+929 LTIGGIIDRLDI
-944 LTDRQTGKPRIR
+944 LTDKQTGKPRIR

-965 PSSPIKNIDE
+965 PSSPIKSIDE

-1006 NPAGHPVSPALLFIK
+1006 NPADHPVSPALLFIK
-1021 QAPATDYDP
+1021 QAPANHYDP
-1030 TLLIDKHPISDVTV
+1030 TLCIDKHPISDVTV

-1053 KHTLADIYSPDTP
+1053 KETVADMYSPNVP